1 MKIKSNI
8 YQKSRGGTQ
17 FFLTVLML
25 ICCLLP
31 GSAVAQSVA
40 DSHLT
45 LEGVTLKSS
54 TDKDIPW
61 VASDMEGYTLMSGN
75 KEVDNSSSAFSLEV
89 EAESTYQITF
99 GYKVESEKNTDTFTV
114 RVDGNTVFKE
124 SGEMEGKFSLALSA
138 GSHKVEFYYGKD
150 SNISKYED
158 RVYLTDIKL
167 STDVV
172 EMEENTPYAVCNT
185 ETNRMTFYYDK
196 VARPFGDNQMVFFIT
211 NSNSYDRTWE
221 DADCAEK
228 VVIAEFDESFAAFK
242 PLNLSKWFDGFRSLK
257 KIIGMQ
263 YLDTSEVQVMVEM
276 FARCEA
282 LEELDLSNFN
292 TDKVQ
297 SMMSMFYRMLSIKE
311 LDLSSFNTSNV
322 GNMRYL
328 FEYDKNLKTIYVTDA
343 FSTEK
348 AQDAHREMFDGCVN
362 LVGAIPYDA
371 NVTDK
376 THANY
381 TTGYFTKGC
390 THKDASGQPTLMESK
405 KHAAN
410 CCEPASTEYTCSLC
424 HRTKTVYEG
433 KYQPG
438 AHEVKLVEASEPTC
452 ETDGRLKHYVCEVCG
467 RLSFS
472 EDMKDAVTEAEVTVA
487 KLGHKLDTKGDC
499 ATCGAHIMQLH
510 GVTAELVN
518 ATDVDW
524 NVFNDADNG
533 CYGFEALKKG
543 DLGYYAIIFTSNKTY
558 QLKLKMS
565 GKGEVVLLAGLYP
578 ASVTAGKELVLNM
591 PAGKSKIIMRGSS
604 EDAETAL
611 RVYDIIA
618 TTEKVPAT
626 YGKVKASEVS
636 GTLELYGDVEL
647 DGVSENM
654 AEFPEEESES
664 PLKEYSHFRKVSFDK
679 SYAGVKQKSLDRL
692 FFGFNNLEEITGL
705 ENLNTSETETMSE
718 MFYECR
724 ELTTLDLSSFNTAK
738 VKNMD
743 AMFEACNNLQTI
755 YVGEGFTT
763 AAVETSERMFADAE
777 RLIGAIEYDA
787 EKDGAEYANYKTGY
801 FTLKCDHKDAAGASL
816 LTKLEDVAAD
826 CRTAAHSI
834 YKCSRCLRNVEDNFT
849 GGIDPTKHHF
859 KKFTERKEPGCV
871 AFGTVES
878 YKCDICGNV
887 YADDKGQTQLDMD
900 KGEIAIL
907 PPGHDFDET
916 YTCRKCHVQDTRYKA
931 LATNGVKVVII
942 DQDNPWKLVDE
953 NDATKGLQSS
963 NQGLSNSNSDLALLL
978 VSDKKFK
985 LDADL
990 KVESEYGNDVLSASL
1005 DGNEFARM
1013 SDIATN
1019 SLQRVLDPGAH
1030 FLILSYSKDVSTDV
1044 YSDMA
1049 CMTGFSATTEYDAG
1063 QLKPYAAMVYNEDD
1077 NTMTLKAMTA
1087 EDTAGE
1093 NETVYN
1099 IGLNQN
1105 SPVGS
1110 LPWTNVIQGV
1120 KSITIDKSFSQFRP
1134 KSTAGWFG
1142 FAVSATEINGLENLN
1157 TSEVEVF
1164 DYMFGFCAS
1173 LKSLDLSHFDT
1184 GKAKSMVAMFLGLYS
1199 MEELD
1204 LTSFD
1209 TESLKSAE
1217 GMFHQ
1222 SYGLERIYVS
1232 KKFNLASC
1240 DLSEGMFAYCPCLRG
1255 AKAYSDRNS
1264 NTADYANYFSGY
1276 LRTYYK
1282 VGDERF
1288 DLYGDSNKALTV
1300 DNLTLKEGKPFMTHD
1315 TFTAKKATLTRT
1327 LDGDDNYYHVG
1338 TVCLPYDICE
1348 DDNFS
1353 LYSVKEVVS
1362 IDGAAAKAAA
1372 AGEPSA
1378 TVVLEKVNGVLPAG
1392 TPAIFKG
1399 KGNSV
1404 VIASKDVMVA
1414 ENPVSDEQLEAD
1426 GCMMRG
1432 AFTEYVVEDGY
1443 VHRGNQFVSSAM
1455 AAGEDGITREAPL
1468 TAYLQRVPGITADV
1482 MNMRSTDGEITAV
1495 EAIKALTSGKTQY
1508 FDLNGVKLNT
1518 FRRGVNIL
1526 RTEDGK
1532 TIKVVVK

>member
-1 MKIKSNI
+1 MKRNI
-8 YQKSRGGTQ
+8 NQKNRGGTQ
-17 FFLTVLML
+17 FFLAVLML
-25 ICCLLP
+25 MCCLLP

-54 TDKDIPW
+54 EDIDRPW

-75 KEVDNSSSAFSLEV
+75 KEVNRSSSAFSLEV
-89 EAESTYQITF
+89 EAGSTYQITF
-99 GYKVESEKNTDTFTV
+99 GYKVGSEENFDMFKV
-114 RVDGNTVFKE
+114 KVDGNTMFNA

-138 GSHKVEFYYGKD
+138 GSHKVEFCYDKD
-150 SNISKYED
+150 SGDSDNGD

-172 EMEENTPYAVCNT
+172 EMEENTPYAVWNT
-185 ETNRMTFYYDK
+185 ETNKMTFYYDK

-211 NSNSYDRTWE
+211 KSNSYDRVWK
-221 DADCAEK
+221 DACAEK
-228 VVIAEFDESFAAFK
+228 IVIAEFDESFAAFK
-242 PLNLSKWFDGFRSLK
+242 ALDLSTWFSGFKSLK

-263 YLDTSEVQVMVEM
+263 YLDTSEAQLMVEM
-276 FARCEA
+276 FSECEA

-292 TDKVQ
+292 TDKVFN
-297 SMMSMFYRMLSIKE
+297 MLSMFYRMSSIKE

-322 GNMRYL
+322 EQMRYL
-328 FEYDKNLKTIYVTDA
+328 FKHDENLKTIYVTDA
-343 FSTEK
+343 FSTERVGNL
-348 AQDAHREMFDGCVN
+348 DDEMFYGCVN

-376 THANY
+376 RHANY

-390 THKDASGQPTLMESK
+390 THKDASGQPTLVESK

-433 KYQPG
+433 KYRPG
-438 AHEVKLVEASEPTC
+438 AHRVKMVEASEPTC
-452 ETDGRLKHYVCEVCG
+452 ETDGRLKHYVCEICG

-472 EDMKDAVTEAEVTVA
+472 EDMKDAVTEADVTVV
-487 KLGHKLDTKGDC
+487 KLGHKLDAKGDC
-499 ATCGAHIMQLH
+499 ATCGMHIMQLH
-510 GVTAELVN
+510 GVTAEIVN

-533 CYGFEALKKG
+533 CYGFETLKEG
-543 DLGYYAIIFTSNKTY
+543 DLGFYAITFTSDKTY
-558 QLKLKMS
+558 QLKMKMS
-565 GKGEVVLLAGLYP
+565 GKGEVTLLSGLSL
-578 ASVTAGKELVLNM
+578 AFVKAGKELVLNM
-591 PAGKSKIIMRGSS
+591 PAGKSRIIMRGSS

-626 YGKVKASEVS
+626 YGKIKASEAG

-647 DGVSENM
+647 DGISENM
-654 AEFPEEESES
+654 AAFPEEGSES
-664 PLKEYSHFRKVSFDK
+664 PLREYRYLSKVSFDK
-679 SYAGVKQKSLDRL
+679 SYAGVKQKSLSRL
-692 FFGFNNLEEITGL
+692 FLGFNNLEEITGL

-743 AMFEACNNLQTI
+743 AMFEACGNLETI
-755 YVGEGFTT
+755 FVGEGFTT
-763 AAVETSERMFADAE
+763 AAVETSERMFSGAE
-777 RLIGAIEYDA
+777 RLSGAIEYDA

-816 LTKLEDVAAD
+816 LTKVEDVAAD
-826 CRTAAHSI
+826 CQKAAHSI

-849 GGIDPTKHHF
+849 GDIDPTKHHF
-859 KKFTERKEPGCV
+859 RKFTERMEPGCV
-871 AFGTVES
+871 TFGTVES

-887 YADDKGQTQLDMD
+887 YADDKGQTKLDND

-907 PPGHDFDET
+907 PAGHDFDET

-931 LATNGVKVVII
+931 LAANGVKVVII
-942 DQDNPWKLVDE
+942 DQVNPWKLVDE

-963 NQGLSNSNSDLALLL
+963 NQGLNSSRSSLGLLL

-985 LDADL
+985 LDADIN
-990 KVESEYGNDVLSASL
+990 VESEDGSDVLLASL
-1005 DGNEFARM
+1005 DGNELARM
-1013 SDIATN
+1013 SGIATN
-1019 SLQRVLDPGAH
+1019 SLQRVLDPGTHLLVLA
-1030 FLILSYSKDVSTDV
+1030 YSKDASADV

-1049 CMTGFSATTEYDAG
+1049 SMTGFSATTEYDTG

-1077 NTMTLKAMTA
+1077 KTMTLKAMTA
-1087 EDTAGE
+1087 EDTVGE

-1099 IGLNQN
+1099 IMLDQN
-1105 SPVGS
+1105 YSIGN
-1110 LPWTNVIQGV
+1110 LPWGYVMQGV

-1134 KSTAGWFG
+1134 KSTAGWFA

-1164 DYMFGFCAS
+1164 DQMFGYCAS

-1184 GKAKSMVAMFLGLYS
+1184 GKAKSMIAMFLSLFS

-1209 TESLKSAE
+1209 TENLKSAE
-1217 GMFHQ
+1217 GMFYQ

-1240 DLSEGMFAYCPCLRG
+1240 ALSDDMFAYCPYLRG
-1255 AKAYSDRNS
+1255 AKAYNDRNS

-1300 DNLTLKEGKPFMTHD
+1300 DNLTLKEGKSFMTHD

-1327 LDGDDNYYHVG
+1327 LDGDNNRYHVG
-1338 TVCLPYDICE
+1338 TVCLPYDICGN
-1348 DDNFS
+1348 DNFS
-1353 LYSVKEVVS
+1353 LYSVKDVVS
-1362 IDGAAAKAAA
+1362 IDDATAKAAA

-1404 VIASKDVMVA
+1404 VIASENVMVA

-1443 VHRGNQFVSSAM
+1443 VHRGNQFVSSTM

-1468 TAYLQRVPGITADV
+1468 TACLLRVPGITADV

-1495 EAIKALTSGKTQY
+1495 EAIKALTSGKAQY
-1508 FDLNGVKLNT
+1508 FDLNGVKQST
-1518 FRRGVNIL
+1518 FRQGVNIL

-1532 TIKVVVK
+1532 TLKVVVK

>member
-1 MKIKSNI
+1 MKRNI
-8 YQKSRGGTQ
+8 YQKNRGGTQ

-25 ICCLLP
+25 MCCLLP
-31 GSAVAQSVA
+31 GSTVAQSVA

-54 TDKDIPW
+54 TDTDRPW

-75 KEVDNSSSAFSLEV
+75 KEVNRSSSAFSLEV
-89 EAESTYQITF
+89 EAGSMYQVTF
-99 GYKVESEKNTDTFTV
+99 GYKVGSEENFDMFTV
-114 RVDGNTVFKE
+114 KVDGYTMLNV

-138 GSHKVEFYYGKD
+138 GSHKVEFCYDKD
-150 SNISKYED
+150 SEYSDNGD

-172 EMEENTPYAVCNT
+172 EMEENTPYAVWNT
-185 ETNRMTFYYDK
+185 ETNKMTFYYDK
-196 VARPFGDNQMVFFIT
+196 VARPFGDNQIVFFVT
-211 NSNSYDRTWE
+211 KSNSYDRVWK
-221 DADCAEK
+221 DACAEK

-242 PLNLSKWFDGFRSLK
+242 ALDLSSWFSGFKSLK

-263 YLDTSEVQVMVEM
+263 NLDTSEAQLMVEM
-276 FARCEA
+276 FFECEA

-292 TDKVQ
+292 TDKVFN
-297 SMMSMFYRMLSIKE
+297 MLSMFSRMSSIKE

-322 GNMRYL
+322 EQMRYL
-328 FEYDKNLKTIYVTDA
+328 FKHDKNLKTIYVTDA

-348 AQDAHREMFDGCVN
+348 VGDADNEMFYGCVN

-376 THANY
+376 RHANY

-390 THKDASGQPTLMESK
+390 THKDASGQSTLVESK

-438 AHEVKLVEASEPTC
+438 AHRVKQVEASEPTC

-472 EDMKDAVTEAEVTVA
+472 EDMKDAVTEADVTVV
-487 KLGHKLDTKGDC
+487 KLGHKLNAKGDC
-499 ATCGAHIMQLH
+499 ATCGMHIMQLH
-510 GVTAELVN
+510 GVTAEIVN
-518 ATDVDW
+518 ATDVGW
-524 NVFNDADNG
+524 NVFNDADG
-533 CYGFEALKKG
+533 CYGFEALKEG
-543 DLGYYAIIFTSNKTY
+543 DLGFYAITFTSDKTY

-636 GTLELYGDVEL
+636 GTLELYGDVEI
-647 DGVSENM
+647 DGISENM
-654 AEFPEEESES
+654 DAFPEEGSES

-679 SYAGVKQKSLDRL
+679 SYAGVKQKSLNRL

-718 MFYECR
+718 MLYECI

-755 YVGEGFTT
+755 FVGEGFTT
-763 AAVETSERMFADAE
+763 AAVETSERMFAGAE
-777 RLIGAIEYDA
+777 RLSGAIEYDE

-801 FTLKCDHKDAAGASL
+801 FTLMCDHKDATGTSL
-816 LTKLEDVAAD
+816 LAKVEDVAAD
-826 CRTAAHSI
+826 CQKAAHSI

-859 KKFTERKEPGCV
+859 TKFSEREEPDCV
-871 AFGTVES
+871 TFGTVES

-887 YADDKGQTQLDMD
+887 YADDKGQTQLDVD

-907 PPGHDFDET
+907 PAGHDFDEP

-931 LATNGVKVVII
+931 LAANGVKVVII
-942 DQDNPWKLVDE
+942 NEDKPWQLVDE

-963 NQGLSNSNSDLALLL
+963 NQGESNSHSNLFLLL

-990 KVESEYGNDVLSASL
+990 KVESEDGSDVLSVSL
-1005 DGNEFARM
+1005 DGSDLDRM
-1013 SDIATN
+1013 SGIATN
-1019 SLQRVLDPGAH
+1019 SLQRVLDPGMH
-1030 FLILSYSKDVSTDV
+1030 LLMLSYSKDGSADV

-1049 CMTGFSATTEYDAG
+1049 SMTGFSATTEYDAG

-1077 NTMTLKAMTA
+1077 KTMTLKAMTA
-1087 EDTAGE
+1087 GDTVGE
-1093 NETVYN
+1093 NEKVYN
-1099 IGLNQN
+1099 IMLDQNYLIGNVPWLN
-1105 SPVGS
+1105 VM
-1110 LPWTNVIQGV
+1110 QGV

-1134 KSTAGWFG
+1134 KSTAGWFCY
-1142 FAVSATEINGLENLN
+1142 AVSATEINGLENLN

-1164 DYMFGFCAS
+1164 DHMFGYCAS

-1184 GKAKSMVAMFLGLYS
+1184 GKAKSMVAMFLSLFS

-1209 TESLKSAE
+1209 TENLKSAE
-1217 GMFHQ
+1217 GMFYQ
-1222 SYGLERIYVS
+1222 SFGLERIYVS
-1232 KKFNLASC
+1232 KKFNLAS
-1240 DLSEGMFAYCPCLRG
+1240 DALSRDMFVDCPYLRG
-1255 AKAYSDRNS
+1255 AKAYNDRNS
-1264 NTADYANYFSGY
+1264 NAADYANYFSGY

-1315 TFTAKKATLTRT
+1315 TFMAKKATLTRT
-1327 LDGDDNYYHVG
+1327 LDGDNNRYHVG
-1338 TVCLPYDICE
+1338 TVCLPYDICGN
-1348 DDNFS
+1348 DNFS

-1362 IDGAAAKAAA
+1362 IDDAAAKAAA

-1404 VIASKDVMVA
+1404 VIASKDVTVA

-1432 AFTEYVVEDGY
+1432 AFTEYEVEDGY

-1455 AAGEDGITREAPL
+1455 TADEDGITREAPL

-1482 MNMRSTDGEITAV
+1482 MNMRSTDGEITAI

-1518 FRRGVNIL
+1518 FKKGVNIL

>member
-1 MKIKSNI
+1 MKRNI
-8 YQKSRGGTQ
+8 NQKNRGGTQ
-17 FFLTVLML
+17 FFLAVLML
-25 ICCLLP
+25 MCCLLP
-31 GSAVAQSVA
+31 GSAIAQSVA

-54 TDKDIPW
+54 EDIDRPW

-75 KEVDNSSSAFSLEV
+75 KEVNRSSSAFSLKV
-89 EAESTYQITF
+89 EAGSTYQITF
-99 GYKVESEKNTDTFTV
+99 GYKVGSEENFDMFKV
-114 RVDGNTVFKE
+114 KVDGNTMFNA

-138 GSHKVEFYYGKD
+138 GSHKVEFCYDKD
-150 SNISKYED
+150 SGDSDNGD

-172 EMEENTPYAVCNT
+172 EMEENTPYAVWNT
-185 ETNRMTFYYDK
+185 ETNKMTFYYDK

-211 NSNSYDRTWE
+211 KSNSYDRVWK
-221 DADCAEK
+221 DACAEK
-228 VVIAEFDESFAAFK
+228 IVIAEFDESFAAFK
-242 PLNLSKWFDGFRSLK
+242 ALDLSTWFSGFKSLK

-263 YLDTSEVQVMVEM
+263 YLDTSEAQLMVEM
-276 FARCEA
+276 FFECEA

-292 TDKVQ
+292 TDKVFN
-297 SMMSMFYRMLSIKE
+297 MLSMFSRMSSIKE

-322 GNMRYL
+322 EQMRYL
-328 FEYDKNLKTIYVTDA
+328 FKHDKNLKTIYVTDA
-343 FSTEK
+343 FSTENVGN
-348 AQDAHREMFDGCVN
+348 ADNEMFYGCVN

-376 THANY
+376 RHANY

-390 THKDASGQPTLMESK
+390 THKDASGQSTLVESK

-410 CCEPASTEYTCSLC
+410 CSEPASTEYTCSLC

-438 AHEVKLVEASEPTC
+438 AHRVKLVEASEPTC

-472 EDMKDAVTEAEVTVA
+472 EDMKDAVTEADVTVV
-487 KLGHKLDTKGDC
+487 KLGHKLDAKGDC
-499 ATCGAHIMQLH
+499 ATCGMHIMQLH
-510 GVTAELVN
+510 GVTAEIVN

-533 CYGFEALKKG
+533 CYGFETLKEG
-543 DLGYYAIIFTSNKTY
+543 DLGFYAITFTSDKTY
-558 QLKLKMS
+558 QLKMKMS
-565 GKGEVVLLAGLYP
+565 GKGEVALLSGLSP
-578 ASVTAGKELVLNM
+578 AYVKAGKELVLNM
-591 PAGKSKIIMRGSS
+591 PAGKSRIIMRGSS

-626 YGKVKASEVS
+626 YGKIKASEAG

-647 DGVSENM
+647 DGISENM
-654 AEFPEEESES
+654 AAFPEEESES
-664 PLKEYSHFRKVSFDK
+664 PLREYRYLSKVSFDK
-679 SYAGVKQKSLDRL
+679 SYAGVKQKSLSRL
-692 FFGFNNLEEITGL
+692 FFDFNNLEEITGL

-718 MFYECR
+718 MFSGCG
-724 ELTTLDLSSFNTAK
+724 ELKTLDLSSFNTAK

-743 AMFEACNNLQTI
+743 AMFEACGNLETI
-755 YVGEGFTT
+755 FVGEGFTT
-763 AAVETSERMFADAE
+763 AAVETSERMFSGAE
-777 RLIGAIEYDA
+777 RLSGAIEYDA

-816 LTKLEDVAAD
+816 LTKVEDVAAD
-826 CRTAAHSI
+826 CQKAAHSI

-849 GGIDPTKHHF
+849 GDIDPTKHHF
-859 KKFTERKEPGCV
+859 TKFTERMEPGCV
-871 AFGTVES
+871 TIGTVES

-887 YADDKGQTQLDMD
+887 YADDKGQTKLDND

-931 LATNGVKVVII
+931 LAANGVKVVII
-942 DQDNPWKLVDE
+942 DQVNPWKLVDE
-953 NDATKGLQSS
+953 NDATKGLQTS
-963 NQGLSNSNSDLALLL
+963 NQGLNSSRSFLGLLL

-985 LDADL
+985 LDADIN
-990 KVESEYGNDVLSASL
+990 VESEDGSDVLLASL
-1005 DGNEFARM
+1005 DGYEFARM
-1013 SDIATN
+1013 SGIATN
-1019 SLQRVLDPGAH
+1019 PLQRVLDPGTH
-1030 FLILSYSKDVSTDV
+1030 FLTLVYSKDTSADV

-1049 CMTGFSATTEYDAG
+1049 SITGFSATTEYDAG
-1063 QLKPYAAMVYNEDD
+1063 QLKPFAAVVYNEDD
-1077 NTMTLKAMTA
+1077 KTMTLKAMTA
-1087 EDTAGE
+1087 EDTVGE

-1099 IGLNQN
+1099 IMLDQN
-1105 SPVGS
+1105 YSIGN
-1110 LPWTNVIQGV
+1110 LPWGYVMQGV

-1134 KSTAGWFG
+1134 KSTAGWFA

-1164 DYMFGFCAS
+1164 DYMFGYCAS

-1184 GKAKSMVAMFLGLYS
+1184 GKAKSMVAMFLSLYS

-1209 TESLKSAE
+1209 TENLKSAE
-1217 GMFHQ
+1217 GMFYQ
-1222 SYGLERIYVS
+1222 SFGLERIYVS
-1232 KKFNLASC
+1232 KKFNLAS
-1240 DLSEGMFAYCPCLRG
+1240 DALSRDMFVDCPYLRG
-1255 AKAYSDRNS
+1255 AKAYNDRNS

-1300 DNLTLKEGKPFMTHD
+1300 DNLTLKEGKSFMTHD

-1327 LDGDDNYYHVG
+1327 LDGDNNRYHVG
-1338 TVCLPYDICE
+1338 TVCLPYDICGN
-1348 DDNFS
+1348 DNFS
-1353 LYSVKEVVS
+1353 LYSVKDVVS
-1362 IDGAAAKAAA
+1362 IDGATAKAAT

-1404 VIASKDVMVA
+1404 VIASENVMVA

-1443 VHRGNQFVSSAM
+1443 VHRGNQFVSSTM

-1468 TAYLQRVPGITADV
+1468 TAYLQRMPGITADV
-1482 MNMRSTDGEITAV
+1482 MNMRSTDGEITAI
-1495 EAIKALTSGKTQY
+1495 EAIKALTSGKAQY
-1508 FDLNGVKLNT
+1508 FDLNGVKQST
-1518 FRRGVNIL
+1518 FRQGVNIL

-1532 TIKVVVK
+1532 TLKVVVK

>member
-1 MKIKSNI
+1 MKRNS

-17 FFLTVLML
+17 FFLAVLML

-54 TDKDIPW
+54 ADTDRPW

-75 KEVDNSSSAFSLEV
+75 KEMNRSSSAFSLEV
-89 EAESTYQITF
+89 EAGSTYQITF
-99 GYKVESEKNTDTFTV
+99 GYKVGSEENFDMFTV
-114 RVDGNTVFKE
+114 KVDGYTMFNV
-124 SGEMEGKFSLALSA
+124 SGEMEDKFSLALSA
-138 GSHKVEFYYGKD
+138 GSHKVEFCYDKD
-150 SNISKYED
+150 SGDSENED

-172 EMEENTPYAVCNT
+172 EMEENTPYAVWNT
-185 ETNRMTFYYDK
+185 DTKRMTFYYDK
-196 VARPFGDNQMVFFIT
+196 VARPFGDNQVVFFIT
-211 NSNSYDRTWE
+211 SSNSYDRVWK
-221 DADCAEK
+221 DACAEK

-242 PLNLSKWFDGFRSLK
+242 PLNLSSWFSGFKSLK
-257 KIIGMQ
+257 KIVGMQ
-263 YLDTSEVQVMVEM
+263 YLDTSEAQLMVEM
-276 FARCEA
+276 FSECEA

-292 TDKVQ
+292 TDKVFN
-297 SMMSMFYRMLSIKE
+297 MLSMFYRMSSIKE

-322 GNMRYL
+322 EQMRYL
-328 FEYDKNLKTIYVTDA
+328 FKHDKNLKTIYVTDA
-343 FSTEK
+343 FSTERVGNY
-348 AQDAHREMFDGCVN
+348 DDEMFYGCVN

-371 NVTDK
+371 DVTDK
-376 THANY
+376 RHANY

-390 THKDASGQPTLMESK
+390 THKDASGQPTLVESK

-438 AHEVKLVEASEPTC
+438 AHKVKMVEASEPTC
-452 ETDGRLKHYVCEVCG
+452 ETDGRLKHYVCELCG

-472 EDMKDAVTEAEVTVA
+472 EDMKDAVTEADVTVV
-487 KLGHKLDTKGDC
+487 KLGHKLDAKGDC
-499 ATCGAHIMQLH
+499 ATCGMHIMQLH
-510 GVTAELVN
+510 GVTAEIVN

-533 CYGFEALKKG
+533 CYGFEALKEG
-543 DLGYYAIIFTSNKTY
+543 DLGFYAITFTSDKTY
-558 QLKLKMS
+558 QLKMKMS
-565 GKGEVVLLAGLYP
+565 GKGDVTLLSGLTL
-578 ASVTAGKELVLNM
+578 AFVKAGKELVLNM
-591 PAGKSKIIMRGSS
+591 PAGKSRIIMMGSS

-626 YGKVKASEVS
+626 YGKIKASEAD

-654 AEFPEEESES
+654 AAFPEEGSES
-664 PLKEYSHFRKVSFDK
+664 PLNEYSYLRKVSFDK
-679 SYAGVKQKSLDRL
+679 SYAGVKQKSLSRL
-692 FFGFNNLEEITGL
+692 FLGFNNLEEITGL

-718 MFYECR
+718 MFCGCDD
-724 ELTTLDLSSFNTAK
+724 LATLDLSSFNTAK

-743 AMFEACNNLQTI
+743 AMFEACGNLQTI
-755 YVGEGFTT
+755 FVGEGFTT
-763 AAVETSERMFADAE
+763 AAVETSERMFSGAE
-777 RLIGAIEYDA
+777 RLSGAIEYDA

-816 LTKLEDVAAD
+816 LTKVEDVAAD
-826 CRTAAHSI
+826 CQKAAHSI

-849 GGIDPTKHHF
+849 GDIDPTKHHF
-859 KKFTERKEPGCV
+859 TKFTERMEPGCV
-871 AFGTVES
+871 TFGTVES

-887 YADDKGQTQLDMD
+887 YADDKGQTQLDDD

-907 PPGHDFDET
+907 PAGHDFDET

-931 LATNGVKVVII
+931 LAANGVKVVII
-942 DQDNPWKLVDE
+942 DQANPWKLVDE

-963 NQGLSNSNSDLALLL
+963 NQGLNSSRSSLGLLL

-985 LDADL
+985 LDADIN
-990 KVESEYGNDVLSASL
+990 VESEDGSDVLSASL
-1005 DGNEFARM
+1005 DGNELARM
-1013 SDIATN
+1013 SGMATN
-1019 SLQRVLDPGAH
+1019 SLQRVLDPGTH
-1030 FLILSYSKDVSTDV
+1030 FLVLAYSKDASADV

-1049 CMTGFSATTEYDAG
+1049 SMTGFSATTEYDAG

-1077 NTMTLKAMTA
+1077 KTMTLKAMTA
-1087 EDTAGE
+1087 EDTVGE
-1093 NETVYN
+1093 NEKVYN
-1099 IGLNQN
+1099 IMLDQN
-1105 SPVGS
+1105 YSIGDV
-1110 LPWTNVIQGV
+1110 PWLYVMQGV

-1134 KSTAGWFG
+1134 KSTAGWFCY
-1142 FAVSATEINGLENLN
+1142 AVSATEINGLENLN

-1164 DYMFGFCAS
+1164 DHMFGYCAS

-1184 GKAKSMVAMFLGLYS
+1184 GKAKSMVAMFLSLFS

-1209 TESLKSAE
+1209 TENLKSAE
-1217 GMFHQ
+1217 GMFYQ

-1240 DLSEGMFAYCPCLRG
+1240 ALSDDMFAYCPYLRG
-1255 AKAYSDRNS
+1255 AKAYNDRNS
-1264 NTADYANYFSGY
+1264 NAADYANYFSGY

-1300 DNLTLKEGKPFMTHD
+1300 DNLTLKEGKSFMTHD
-1315 TFTAKKATLTRT
+1315 TFMAKNATLTRT

-1362 IDGAAAKAAA
+1362 IDDAAAKAAA

-1404 VIASKDVMVA
+1404 VIASKDVTVA

-1432 AFTEYVVEDGY
+1432 AFTEYEVEDGY
-1443 VHRGNQFVSSAM
+1443 VHRGNQFISSAI
-1455 AAGEDGITREAPL
+1455 AADEDGITREAPL

-1482 MNMRSTDGEITAV
+1482 MNMRSTDGEITAI
-1495 EAIKALTSGKTQY
+1495 EAIKALTNGKTQY

>member
-1 MKIKSNI
+1 MKRNS
-8 YQKSRGGTQ
+8 YQKNRGGTQ
-17 FFLTVLML
+17 FFLAVLML
-25 ICCLLP
+25 MCCLLP

-54 TDKDIPW
+54 EDIDKPW

-75 KEVDNSSSAFSLEV
+75 KEVNRSSSAFSLEV
-89 EAESTYQITF
+89 EAGSMYQVTF
-99 GYKVESEKNTDTFTV
+99 GYKVGSEENFDMFTV
-114 RVDGNTVFKE
+114 KVDGNTMFNA

-138 GSHKVEFYYGKD
+138 GSHKVEFCYDKD
-150 SNISKYED
+150 SDYSENED

-172 EMEENTPYAVCNT
+172 EMEENTPYAVWNT
-185 ETNRMTFYYDK
+185 DTKKMTFYYDK

-211 NSNSYDRTWE
+211 KSNSYDRVWK
-221 DADCAEK
+221 DACAEK

-242 PLNLSKWFDGFRSLK
+242 ALDLSTWFSGFKSLK

-263 YLDTSEVQVMVEM
+263 NLDTSEAQLMVEM
-276 FARCEA
+276 FFECDA

-292 TDKVQ
+292 TDKVFN
-297 SMMSMFYRMLSIKE
+297 MLSMFSRMSSIKE

-322 GNMRYL
+322 EQMRYL
-328 FEYDKNLKTIYVTDA
+328 FKHDENLKTIYVTDA
-343 FSTEK
+343 FSTERVGNY
-348 AQDAHREMFDGCVN
+348 DDEMFYGCVN

-371 NVTDK
+371 NVTGK
-376 THANY
+376 KHANY

-390 THKDASGQPTLMESK
+390 THKDASGQPTLVESK

-433 KYQPG
+433 KYQPD
-438 AHEVKLVEASEPTC
+438 AHRVKMVEASEPTC
-452 ETDGRLKHYVCEVCG
+452 ETDGRLKHYVCELCG

-472 EDMKDAVTEAEVTVA
+472 EDMKDAVTEADVTVV
-487 KLGHKLDTKGDC
+487 KLGHKLDAKGDC
-499 ATCGAHIMQLH
+499 TTCGMHIMQLH
-510 GVTAELVN
+510 GVTAEIVN

-533 CYGFEALKKG
+533 CYGFEVLKEG
-543 DLGYYAIIFTSNKTY
+543 DLGLYAITFTSDKTY
-558 QLKLKMS
+558 QLKMKMS
-565 GKGEVVLLAGLYP
+565 GKGEVALLSGLSP
-578 ASVTAGKELVLNM
+578 AFVKAGKELVLNM
-591 PAGKSKIIMRGSS
+591 PAGKSKIIMGGSS

-626 YGKVKASEVS
+626 YGKIKASEAD

-647 DGVSENM
+647 DGISENM
-654 AEFPEEESES
+654 AAFPEEGSES
-664 PLKEYSHFRKVSFDK
+664 PLNEYSYLRKVSFDK
-679 SYAGVKQKSLDRL
+679 SYAGVKQKSLSRL
-692 FFGFNNLEEITGL
+692 FLGFNNLEEITGL

-718 MFYECR
+718 MFCGCDD
-724 ELTTLDLSSFNTAK
+724 LATLDLSSFNTAK

-743 AMFEACNNLQTI
+743 AMFEACNFLQTI
-755 YVGEGFTT
+755 FVGEGFTT
-763 AAVETSERMFADAE
+763 AAVETSERMFSGAE
-777 RLIGAIEYDA
+777 RLSGAIEYDA

-816 LTKLEDVAAD
+816 LTKVEDVAAD
-826 CRTAAHSI
+826 CQKAAHSI

-849 GGIDPTKHHF
+849 GDIDPTKHHF
-859 KKFTERKEPGCV
+859 TKFTERMEPGCV
-871 AFGTVES
+871 TFGAVES

-887 YADDKGQTQLDMD
+887 YADDKGQTKLDYD

-931 LATNGVKVVII
+931 LAANGVKVVII
-942 DQDNPWKLVDE
+942 DQVNPWKLVDE

-963 NQGLSNSNSDLALLL
+963 NQGLYSSQSSLALLL

-985 LDADL
+985 LDADIN
-990 KVESEYGNDVLSASL
+990 VESEDGSDVLSASL

-1013 SDIATN
+1013 SGMATN

-1030 FLILSYSKDVSTDV
+1030 LLVLAYSKDASADV

-1077 NTMTLKAMTA
+1077 KTMTLKAMTD
-1087 EDTAGE
+1087 EDTVGE
-1093 NETVYN
+1093 NEKVYN
-1099 IGLNQN
+1099 IMLDQN
-1105 SPVGS
+1105 YFIGDV
-1110 LPWTNVIQGV
+1110 PWLYVMQGV

-1134 KSTAGWFG
+1134 KSTAGWFCY
-1142 FAVSATEINGLENLN
+1142 AVSATEINGLENLN

-1164 DYMFGFCAS
+1164 DQMFGYCAS

-1184 GKAKSMVAMFLGLYS
+1184 GKAKSMVAMFLSLFS

-1209 TESLKSAE
+1209 TENLKSAE
-1217 GMFHQ
+1217 GMFYQ

-1240 DLSEGMFAYCPCLRG
+1240 ALSDDMFAYCPYLRG
-1255 AKAYSDRNS
+1255 AKAYNDRNS

-1300 DNLTLKEGKPFMTHD
+1300 DNLTLKEGKSFMTHD

-1327 LDGDDNYYHVG
+1327 LDGDNNRYHVG
-1338 TVCLPYDICE
+1338 TVCLPYDICGN
-1348 DDNFS
+1348 DNFS
-1353 LYSVKEVVS
+1353 LYSVKDVVS
-1362 IDGAAAKAAA
+1362 IDDATAKAAA

-1404 VIASKDVMVA
+1404 VIASGNVMVA

-1443 VHRGNQFVSSAM
+1443 VHRGNQFVSSTM

-1482 MNMRSTDGEITAV
+1482 INMRSTDGEITAV
-1495 EAIKALTSGKTQY
+1495 EAIKALTSGKAQY
-1508 FDLNGVKLNT
+1508 FDLNGVKQST
-1518 FRRGVNIL
+1518 FRQGVNIL

-1532 TIKVVVK
+1532 TLKVVVK

>member
-1 MKIKSNI
+1 MKRNI
-8 YQKSRGGTQ
+8 NQKNRGGTQ
-17 FFLTVLML
+17 FFLAVLML
-25 ICCLLP
+25 MCCLLP
-31 GSAVAQSVA
+31 GSAIAQSVVG
-40 DSHLT
+40 SHLT

-54 TDKDIPW
+54 TDTDRPW

-75 KEVDNSSSAFSLEV
+75 KEVNRSSSAFSLEV
-89 EAESTYQITF
+89 EAKSTYQITF
-99 GYKVESEKNTDTFTV
+99 GYKVGSEENFDMFTV
-114 RVDGNTVFKE
+114 KVDGYTMFNV
-124 SGEMEGKFSLALSA
+124 SGEMEDKFSLALSA
-138 GSHKVEFYYGKD
+138 GSHKVEFCYDKD
-150 SNISKYED
+150 SEYSDNGD

-172 EMEENTPYAVCNT
+172 EMEENTPYAVWNT
-185 ETNRMTFYYDK
+185 DTKKMTFYYDK

-211 NSNSYDRTWE
+211 KSNSYDRVWK
-221 DADCAEK
+221 DACAEK

-242 PLNLSKWFDGFRSLK
+242 PLNLSSWFSGFKSLK
-257 KIIGMQ
+257 KIVGMQ
-263 YLDTSEVQVMVEM
+263 YLDTSEAQLMVEM
-276 FARCEA
+276 FSECEA

-292 TDKVQ
+292 TDKVFN
-297 SMMSMFYRMLSIKE
+297 MLSMFYRMSSIKE

-322 GNMRYL
+322 EQMRYL
-328 FEYDKNLKTIYVTDA
+328 FKHDKNLKTIYVTDA
-343 FSTEK
+343 FSTERVGNY
-348 AQDAHREMFDGCVN
+348 DDEMFYGCVN

-371 NVTDK
+371 DVTDK
-376 THANY
+376 RHANY

-390 THKDASGQPTLMESK
+390 THKDASGQPTLVESK

-438 AHEVKLVEASEPTC
+438 AHKVKMVEASEPTC
-452 ETDGRLKHYVCEVCG
+452 ETDGRLKHYVCELCG

-472 EDMKDAVTEAEVTVA
+472 EDMKDAVTEADVTVV
-487 KLGHKLDTKGDC
+487 KLGHKLDAKGDC
-499 ATCGAHIMQLH
+499 ATCGMHIMQLH
-510 GVTAELVN
+510 GVTAEIVN

-533 CYGFEALKKG
+533 CYGFEALKEG
-543 DLGYYAIIFTSNKTY
+543 DLGFYAITFTSDKTY
-558 QLKLKMS
+558 QLKMKMS
-565 GKGEVVLLAGLYP
+565 GKGDVTLLSGLTL
-578 ASVTAGKELVLNM
+578 AFVKAGKELVLNM
-591 PAGKSKIIMRGSS
+591 PAGKSRIIMMGSS

-626 YGKVKASEVS
+626 YGKIKASEAD

-654 AEFPEEESES
+654 AAFPEEGSES
-664 PLKEYSHFRKVSFDK
+664 PLNEYSFLRKVSFDK
-679 SYAGVKQKSLDRL
+679 SYAGVKQKSLSRL
-692 FFGFNNLEEITGL
+692 FLGFNNLEEITGL

-718 MFYECR
+718 MFCGCDD
-724 ELTTLDLSSFNTAK
+724 LATLDLSSFNTAK

-743 AMFEACNNLQTI
+743 AMFEACGNLQTI
-755 YVGEGFTT
+755 FVGEGFTT
-763 AAVETSERMFADAE
+763 AAVETSERMFSGAE
-777 RLIGAIEYDA
+777 RLSGAIEYDA

-816 LTKLEDVAAD
+816 LTKVEDVAAD
-826 CRTAAHSI
+826 CQKAAHSI

-849 GGIDPTKHHF
+849 GDIDPTKHHF
-859 KKFTERKEPGCV
+859 TKFTERMEPGCV
-871 AFGTVES
+871 TFGTVES

-887 YADDKGQTQLDMD
+887 YADDKGQTQLDDD

-907 PPGHDFDET
+907 PAGHDFDET

-931 LATNGVKVVII
+931 LAANGVKVVII
-942 DQDNPWKLVDE
+942 DQANPWKLVDE
-953 NDATKGLQSS
+953 NDATKGLQTS
-963 NQGLSNSNSDLALLL
+963 NQGESNSQSDLFLLL

-985 LDADL
+985 LDADIN
-990 KVESEYGNDVLSASL
+990 VESEDGSDVLSASL
-1005 DGNEFARM
+1005 DGNELARM
-1013 SDIATN
+1013 SGMATN
-1019 SLQRVLDPGAH
+1019 SLQRVLDPGTH
-1030 FLILSYSKDVSTDV
+1030 FLVLAYSKDASADV

-1063 QLKPYAAMVYNEDD
+1063 QLKPYASMVYNEDD
-1077 NTMTLKAMTA
+1077 KTMTLKAMTA
-1087 EDTAGE
+1087 EDTVGE
-1093 NETVYN
+1093 NEKVYN
-1099 IGLNQN
+1099 IMLDQN
-1105 SPVGS
+1105 YSIGDV
-1110 LPWTNVIQGV
+1110 PWLYVMQGV

-1134 KSTAGWFG
+1134 KSTAGWFCY
-1142 FAVSATEINGLENLN
+1142 AVSATEINGLENLN

-1164 DYMFGFCAS
+1164 DHMFGYCAS

-1184 GKAKSMVAMFLGLYS
+1184 GKAKSMVAMFLSLYS

-1217 GMFHQ
+1217 GMFYQ

-1240 DLSEGMFAYCPCLRG
+1240 ALSDDMFAYCPYLRG
-1255 AKAYSDRNS
+1255 AKAYNDRNS

-1282 VGDERF
+1282 VGDQRF

-1300 DNLTLKEGKPFMTHD
+1300 DNLTLKEGKSFMTHD
-1315 TFTAKKATLTRT
+1315 TFMAKNATLTRT

-1362 IDGAAAKAAA
+1362 IDDAAAKAAA

-1432 AFTEYVVEDGY
+1432 AFTEYEVEDGY
-1443 VHRGNQFVSSAM
+1443 VHRGNQFISSAM
-1455 AAGEDGITREAPL
+1455 AAGEDGITSEAPL

-1482 MNMRSTDGEITAV
+1482 MNMRSTDGEITAI
-1495 EAIKALTSGKTQY
+1495 EAIKALTNGKTQY

>member
-1 MKIKSNI
+1 MKSNI
-8 YQKSRGGTQ
+8 YQKNRGGTQ
-17 FFLTVLML
+17 FFLAVLML
-25 ICCLLP
+25 MCCLLP

-54 TDKDIPW
+54 TDIDRPW

-75 KEVDNSSSAFSLEV
+75 KEVNRSFSAFSLEV
-89 EAESTYQITF
+89 EAGSTYQITF
-99 GYKVESEKNTDTFTV
+99 GYKVGSEENFDMFTV
-114 RVDGNTVFKE
+114 KVDGNTMFNV

-138 GSHKVEFYYGKD
+138 GSHKVEFCYDKD
-150 SNISKYED
+150 SEYSDNGD

-172 EMEENTPYAVCNT
+172 EMEENTPYAVWNT
-185 ETNRMTFYYDK
+185 DTNKMTFYYDK
-196 VARPFGDNQMVFFIT
+196 VARPFGDNQIVFFVT
-211 NSNSYDRTWE
+211 KSNSYDRVWK
-221 DADCAEK
+221 DACAEK

-242 PLNLSKWFDGFRSLK
+242 ALDLSSWFSGFKSLK

-263 YLDTSEVQVMVEM
+263 NLDTSEAQLMVEM
-276 FARCEA
+276 FFECEA

-292 TDKVQ
+292 TDKVFN
-297 SMMSMFYRMLSIKE
+297 MLSMFSRMSSIKE

-322 GNMRYL
+322 EQMRYL
-328 FEYDKNLKTIYVTDA
+328 FKHDKNLKTIYVTDA

-348 AQDAHREMFDGCVN
+348 VGDADNEMFYGCVN

-376 THANY
+376 RHANY

-390 THKDASGQPTLMESK
+390 THKDASGQSTLVESK

-438 AHEVKLVEASEPTC
+438 AHRVKMVEASEPTC

-472 EDMKDAVTEAEVTVA
+472 EDMKDAVTEADVTVV
-487 KLGHKLDTKGDC
+487 KLGHKLNAKGDC
-499 ATCGAHIMQLH
+499 ATCGMHIMQLH
-510 GVTAELVN
+510 GVTAEIVN
-518 ATDVDW
+518 ATDVGW
-524 NVFNDADNG
+524 NVFNDADG
-533 CYGFEALKKG
+533 CYGFEALKEG
-543 DLGYYAIIFTSNKTY
+543 DLGFYAITFTSDKTY
-558 QLKLKMS
+558 QLKMKMS
-565 GKGEVVLLAGLYP
+565 GKGNVALLSGLYP

-591 PAGKSKIIMRGSS
+591 PAGKSRIIMRGSS

-626 YGKVKASEVS
+626 YGKIKTSEVG

-647 DGVSENM
+647 DGISENM
-654 AEFPEEESES
+654 AAFPEEGYES
-664 PLKEYSHFRKVSFDK
+664 PLNEYSYLRKVSFDK
-679 SYAGVKQKSLDRL
+679 SYAGVKQKSLSRL
-692 FFGFNNLEEITGL
+692 FLGFNNLEEITGL

-718 MFYECR
+718 MFSGCD
-724 ELTTLDLSSFNTAK
+724 ELATLDLSSFNTTK

-743 AMFEACNNLQTI
+743 AMFEACNYLQTI
-755 YVGEGFTT
+755 FVGEGFTT
-763 AAVETSERMFADAE
+763 AAVETSERMFSGAE
-777 RLIGAIEYDA
+777 RLSGAIEYDA
-787 EKDGAEYANYKTGY
+787 EKDGVEYANYKTGY

-826 CRTAAHSI
+826 CQKAAHSI

-859 KKFTERKEPGCV
+859 TKFTERKEPGCV

-887 YADDKGQTQLDMD
+887 YADDQGQTKLDDD

-907 PPGHDFDET
+907 PAGHDFDET

-931 LATNGVKVVII
+931 LAANGVKVVII
-942 DQDNPWKLVDE
+942 DQVNPWKLVDE

-963 NQGLSNSNSDLALLL
+963 NQGRKNSQSYLDLLL

-990 KVESEYGNDVLSASL
+990 KVESEDGSDVLSVSL
-1005 DGNEFARM
+1005 DGSDLDRM
-1013 SDIATN
+1013 SGIATN

-1030 FLILSYSKDVSTDV
+1030 FLMLSYSKDISTDV

-1134 KSTAGWFG
+1134 KSTAGWFCY
-1142 FAVSATEINGLENLN
+1142 AVSATEINGLENLN

-1164 DYMFGFCAS
+1164 DHMFGFCAS

-1184 GKAKSMVAMFLGLYS
+1184 SKAKSMMAMFLSLYS

-1240 DLSEGMFAYCPCLRG
+1240 DLSEYMFAYCPFLRG

-1348 DDNFS
+1348 NDNFS

-1432 AFTEYVVEDGY
+1432 AFTEYEVEDGY

-1455 AAGEDGITREAPL
+1455 AADEDGITKEAPL

-1482 MNMRSTDGEITAV
+1482 MNMRSTDGEITAI

>member
-1 MKIKSNI
+1 MKRNS
-8 YQKSRGGTQ
+8 YQKNRGGTQ
-17 FFLTVLML
+17 FFLAVLML
-25 ICCLLP
+25 MCCLLP

-54 TDKDIPW
+54 EDIDKPW

-75 KEVDNSSSAFSLEV
+75 KEVNRSSSAFSLEV
-89 EAESTYQITF
+89 EAGSMYQVTF
-99 GYKVESEKNTDTFTV
+99 GYKVGSEENFDMFTV
-114 RVDGNTVFKE
+114 KVDGNTMFNA

-138 GSHKVEFYYGKD
+138 GSHKVEFCYDKD
-150 SNISKYED
+150 SGDSDNGD

-172 EMEENTPYAVCNT
+172 EMEENTPYAVWNT
-185 ETNRMTFYYDK
+185 DTKKMTFYYDK

-211 NSNSYDRTWE
+211 KSNSYDRVWKY
-221 DADCAEK
+221 ACAEK

-242 PLNLSKWFDGFRSLK
+242 ALDLSTWFSGFKSLK

-263 YLDTSEVQVMVEM
+263 NLDTSEAQLMVEM
-276 FARCEA
+276 FFECDA

-292 TDKVQ
+292 TDKVFN
-297 SMMSMFYRMLSIKE
+297 MLSMFSRMSSIKE

-322 GNMRYL
+322 EQMRYL
-328 FEYDKNLKTIYVTDA
+328 FKHDENLKTIYVTDA
-343 FSTEK
+343 FSTERVGNS
-348 AQDAHREMFDGCVN
+348 DNEMFYGCVN

-376 THANY
+376 RHANY

-390 THKDASGQPTLMESK
+390 THKDASGQPTLVESK

-433 KYQPG
+433 KYQPD
-438 AHEVKLVEASEPTC
+438 AHRVKMVEASEPTC
-452 ETDGRLKHYVCEVCG
+452 ETDGRLKHYVCELCG

-472 EDMKDAVTEAEVTVA
+472 EDMKDAVTEADVTVV
-487 KLGHKLDTKGDC
+487 KLGHKLDAKGDC
-499 ATCGAHIMQLH
+499 TTCGMHIMQLH
-510 GVTAELVN
+510 GVTAEIVN

-533 CYGFEALKKG
+533 CYGFEVLKEG
-543 DLGYYAIIFTSNKTY
+543 DLGSYAITFTSDKTY
-558 QLKLKMS
+558 QLKMKMS
-565 GKGEVVLLAGLYP
+565 GKGEVALLSGLSP
-578 ASVTAGKELVLNM
+578 AFVKAGKELVLNM
-591 PAGKSKIIMRGSS
+591 PAGKSKIIMGGSS

-626 YGKVKASEVS
+626 YGKIKASEAD

-647 DGVSENM
+647 DGISENM
-654 AEFPEEESES
+654 AAFPEEGSES
-664 PLKEYSHFRKVSFDK
+664 PLNEYSYLRKVSFDK
-679 SYAGVKQKSLDRL
+679 SYAGVKQKSLSRL
-692 FFGFNNLEEITGL
+692 FLGFNNLEEITGL

-718 MFYECR
+718 MFCGCDD
-724 ELTTLDLSSFNTAK
+724 LATLDLSSFNTAK

-743 AMFEACNNLQTI
+743 AMFEACNYLQTI
-755 YVGEGFTT
+755 FVGEGFTT
-763 AAVETSERMFADAE
+763 AAVETSERMFSGAE
-777 RLIGAIEYDA
+777 RLSGAIEYDA

-826 CRTAAHSI
+826 CQKAAHSI

-849 GGIDPTKHHF
+849 GDIDPTKHHF
-859 KKFTERKEPGCV
+859 TKFTERMEPGCV
-871 AFGTVES
+871 TFGTVES

-887 YADDKGQTQLDMD
+887 YADDKGQTKLDYD

-907 PPGHDFDET
+907 PAGHDFDET

-931 LATNGVKVVII
+931 LAANGVKVVII
-942 DQDNPWKLVDE
+942 DQVNPWKLVDE

-963 NQGLSNSNSDLALLL
+963 NQGLYSSQSSLALLL

-985 LDADL
+985 LDADIN
-990 KVESEYGNDVLSASL
+990 VESEDGSDVLSASL

-1013 SDIATN
+1013 SGMATN

-1030 FLILSYSKDVSTDV
+1030 LLVLAYSKDASADA

-1049 CMTGFSATTEYDAG
+1049 SMTGFSATTEYDAG

-1077 NTMTLKAMTA
+1077 KTMTLKAMTA
-1087 EDTAGE
+1087 EDTVGE
-1093 NETVYN
+1093 NEKVYN
-1099 IGLNQN
+1099 IMLDQN
-1105 SPVGS
+1105 YLIGDV
-1110 LPWTNVIQGV
+1110 PWLYVMQGV
-1120 KSITIDKSFSQFRP
+1120 KSITVDKSFSQFRP
-1134 KSTAGWFG
+1134 KSTAGWFCY
-1142 FAVSATEINGLENLN
+1142 AVSATEINGLENLN

-1164 DYMFGFCAS
+1164 DQMFGYCVS

-1184 GKAKSMVAMFLGLYS
+1184 GKAKSMVAMFLSLFS

-1209 TESLKSAE
+1209 TENLKSAE
-1217 GMFHQ
+1217 GMFYQ

-1240 DLSEGMFAYCPCLRG
+1240 ALSDDMFAYCPYLRG
-1255 AKAYSDRNS
+1255 AKAYNDRNS

-1300 DNLTLKEGKPFMTHD
+1300 DNLTLKEGKSFMTHD

-1327 LDGDDNYYHVG
+1327 LDGDNNRYHVG
-1338 TVCLPYDICE
+1338 TVCLPYDICGN
-1348 DDNFS
+1348 DNFS
-1353 LYSVKEVVS
+1353 LYSVKDVVS
-1362 IDGAAAKAAA
+1362 IDDATAKAAA

-1404 VIASKDVMVA
+1404 IIASGNVMVA

-1443 VHRGNQFVSSAM
+1443 VHRGNQFVSSTM

-1482 MNMRSTDGEITAV
+1482 INMRSTDGEITAV
-1495 EAIKALTSGKTQY
+1495 EAIKALTSGKAQY
-1508 FDLNGVKLNT
+1508 FDLNGVKQST
-1518 FRRGVNIL
+1518 FRQGVNIL

-1532 TIKVVVK
+1532 TLKVVVK

>member
-1 MKIKSNI
+1 MKRNI
-8 YQKSRGGTQ
+8 YQKNRGGTQ

-25 ICCLLP
+25 MCCLLP
-31 GSAVAQSVA
+31 GSTVAQSVV

-54 TDKDIPW
+54 TDTDRPW

-75 KEVDNSSSAFSLEV
+75 KEVNRSSSAFSLEV
-89 EAESTYQITF
+89 EAGSMYQVTF
-99 GYKVESEKNTDTFTV
+99 GYKVGSEENFDMFTV
-114 RVDGNTVFKE
+114 KVDGYTMLNV

-138 GSHKVEFYYGKD
+138 GSHKVEFCYDKD
-150 SNISKYED
+150 SEYSDNGD

-172 EMEENTPYAVCNT
+172 EMEENTPYAVWNT
-185 ETNRMTFYYDK
+185 ETNKMTFYYDK
-196 VARPFGDNQMVFFIT
+196 VARPFGDNQIVFFVT
-211 NSNSYDRTWE
+211 KSNSYDRVWK
-221 DADCAEK
+221 DACAEK

-242 PLNLSKWFDGFRSLK
+242 ALDLSSWFSGFKSLK

-263 YLDTSEVQVMVEM
+263 NLDTSEAQLMVEM
-276 FARCEA
+276 FFECEA

-292 TDKVQ
+292 TDKVFN
-297 SMMSMFYRMLSIKE
+297 MLSMFSRMSSIKE

-322 GNMRYL
+322 EQMRYL
-328 FEYDKNLKTIYVTDA
+328 FKHDKNLKTIYVTDA

-348 AQDAHREMFDGCVN
+348 VGDADNEMFYGCVN

-376 THANY
+376 RHANY

-390 THKDASGQPTLMESK
+390 THKDASGQSTLVESK

-438 AHEVKLVEASEPTC
+438 AHRVKQVEASEPTC

-472 EDMKDAVTEAEVTVA
+472 EDMKDAVTEADVTVV
-487 KLGHKLDTKGDC
+487 KLGHKLNAKGDC
-499 ATCGAHIMQLH
+499 ATCGMHIMQLH
-510 GVTAELVN
+510 GVTAEIVN
-518 ATDVDW
+518 ATDVGW
-524 NVFNDADNG
+524 NVFNDADG
-533 CYGFEALKKG
+533 CYGFEALKEG
-543 DLGYYAIIFTSNKTY
+543 DLGFYAITFTSDKTY

-636 GTLELYGDVEL
+636 GTLELYGDVEI
-647 DGVSENM
+647 DGISENM
-654 AEFPEEESES
+654 DAFPEEGSES

-679 SYAGVKQKSLDRL
+679 SYAGVKQKSLNRL

-718 MFYECR
+718 MLYECI

-755 YVGEGFTT
+755 FVGEGFTT
-763 AAVETSERMFADAE
+763 AAVETSERMFAGAE
-777 RLIGAIEYDA
+777 RLSGAIEYDE

-801 FTLKCDHKDAAGASL
+801 FTLMCDHKDATGTSL
-816 LTKLEDVAAD
+816 LAKVEDVAAD
-826 CRTAAHSI
+826 CQKAAHSI

-859 KKFTERKEPGCV
+859 TKFSEREEPDCV
-871 AFGTVES
+871 TFGTVES

-887 YADDKGQTQLDMD
+887 YADDKGQTQLDVD

-907 PPGHDFDET
+907 PAGHDFDET

-931 LATNGVKVVII
+931 LAANGVKVVII
-942 DQDNPWKLVDE
+942 NEDKPWQLVDE

-963 NQGLSNSNSDLALLL
+963 NQGESNSHSNLFLLL

-990 KVESEYGNDVLSASL
+990 KVESEDGSDVLSVSL
-1005 DGNEFARM
+1005 DGSDLDRM
-1013 SDIATN
+1013 SGIATN
-1019 SLQRVLDPGAH
+1019 SLQRVLDPGMH
-1030 FLILSYSKDVSTDV
+1030 LLMLSYSKDGSADV

-1049 CMTGFSATTEYDAG
+1049 SMTGFSATTEYDAG

-1077 NTMTLKAMTA
+1077 KTMTLKAMTA
-1087 EDTAGE
+1087 GDTVGE
-1093 NETVYN
+1093 NEKVYN
-1099 IGLNQN
+1099 IMLDQNYLIGNVPWLN
-1105 SPVGS
+1105 VM
-1110 LPWTNVIQGV
+1110 QGV

-1134 KSTAGWFG
+1134 KSTAGWFCY
-1142 FAVSATEINGLENLN
+1142 AVSATEINGLENLN

-1164 DYMFGFCAS
+1164 DHMFGYCAS

-1184 GKAKSMVAMFLGLYS
+1184 GKAKSMVAMFLSLFS

-1209 TESLKSAE
+1209 TENLKSAE
-1217 GMFHQ
+1217 GMFYQ
-1222 SYGLERIYVS
+1222 SFGLERIYVS

-1240 DLSEGMFAYCPCLRG
+1240 ALSEDMFANCPYLRG
-1255 AKAYSDRNS
+1255 AKAYNDRNS
-1264 NTADYANYFSGY
+1264 NAADYANYFSGY

-1315 TFTAKKATLTRT
+1315 TFMAKKATLTRT
-1327 LDGDDNYYHVG
+1327 LDGDNNRYHVG
-1338 TVCLPYDICE
+1338 TVCLPYDICGN
-1348 DDNFS
+1348 DNFS

-1362 IDGAAAKAAA
+1362 IDDAAAKAAA

-1404 VIASKDVMVA
+1404 VIASKDVTVA

-1432 AFTEYVVEDGY
+1432 AFTEYEVEDGY

-1455 AAGEDGITREAPL
+1455 TADEDGITREAPL

-1482 MNMRSTDGEITAV
+1482 MNMRSTDGEITAI

-1518 FRRGVNIL
+1518 FKKGVNIL

>member
-1 MKIKSNI
+1 MKSNI
-8 YQKSRGGTQ
+8 YQKNRGGTQ
-17 FFLTVLML
+17 FFLAVLML
-25 ICCLLP
+25 MCCLLP
-31 GSAVAQSVA
+31 GSAIAQSVVG
-40 DSHLT
+40 SHLT

-54 TDKDIPW
+54 ADTDRPW

-75 KEVDNSSSAFSLEV
+75 KEVNRSSSAFSLEV
-89 EAESTYQITF
+89 EAGSMYQVTF
-99 GYKVESEKNTDTFTV
+99 GYKVGSEENFDMFTV
-114 RVDGNTVFKE
+114 KVDGYTMFNV

-138 GSHKVEFYYGKD
+138 GSHKVEFCYDKD
-150 SNISKYED
+150 SEYSENED

-172 EMEENTPYAVCNT
+172 EMEENTPYAVWNT
-185 ETNRMTFYYDK
+185 DTKKMTFYYDK

-211 NSNSYDRTWE
+211 KSNSYDRVWKY
-221 DADCAEK
+221 ACAEK

-242 PLNLSKWFDGFRSLK
+242 ALDLSTWFSGFKSLK

-263 YLDTSEVQVMVEM
+263 NLDTSEAQLMVEM
-276 FARCEA
+276 FSECEA

-292 TDKVQ
+292 TDKVFN
-297 SMMSMFYRMLSIKE
+297 MLSMFYRMSSIKE

-322 GNMRYL
+322 EQMRYL
-328 FEYDKNLKTIYVTDA
+328 FKHDKNLKTIYVTDA
-343 FSTEK
+343 FSTERVGNY
-348 AQDAHREMFDGCVN
+348 DDEMFYGCVN

-371 NVTDK
+371 DVTGK

-390 THKDASGQPTLMESK
+390 THKDASGQPTLVESK

-438 AHEVKLVEASEPTC
+438 AHRVKMVEASEPTC
-452 ETDGRLKHYVCEVCG
+452 ETDGRLKHYVCELCG

-472 EDMKDAVTEAEVTVA
+472 EDMKDAVTEADVTVV
-487 KLGHKLDTKGDC
+487 KLGHKLDAKGDC
-499 ATCGAHIMQLH
+499 TTCGMHIMQLH
-510 GVTAELVN
+510 GVTAEIVN

-533 CYGFEALKKG
+533 CYGFEALKEG
-543 DLGYYAIIFTSNKTY
+543 DLGFYAITFTSDKTY
-558 QLKLKMS
+558 QLKMKMS
-565 GKGEVVLLAGLYP
+565 GKGEVALLSGLYP
-578 ASVTAGKELVLNM
+578 AFVKAGKELVLNM

-604 EDAETAL
+604 DDAQTAL

-626 YGKVKASEVS
+626 YGKIKASEAG

-647 DGVSENM
+647 DGISENM
-654 AEFPEEESES
+654 AAFPEEGSES
-664 PLKEYSHFRKVSFDK
+664 PLNEYSYLRKVSFDK
-679 SYAGVKQKSLDRL
+679 SYAGVKQKSLSRL
-692 FFGFNNLEEITGL
+692 FFDFNNLEEITGL

-718 MFYECR
+718 MFCGCDD
-724 ELTTLDLSSFNTAK
+724 LATLDLSSFNTAK

-743 AMFEACNNLQTI
+743 AMFEACNYLQTI
-755 YVGEGFTT
+755 FVGEGFTT
-763 AAVETSERMFADAE
+763 AAVETSERMFSGAE
-777 RLIGAIEYDA
+777 RLSGAIEYDA

-826 CRTAAHSI
+826 CQKAAHSI

-849 GGIDPTKHHF
+849 GDIDPTKHHF
-859 KKFTERKEPGCV
+859 TKFTERMEPGCV
-871 AFGTVES
+871 TFGTVES

-887 YADDKGQTQLDMD
+887 YADDKGQTKLDVD

-907 PPGHDFDET
+907 PAGHDFDET

-931 LATNGVKVVII
+931 LAANGVKVVII
-942 DQDNPWKLVDE
+942 DQANPWKLVDE
-953 NDATKGLQSS
+953 NDATKGLQTS
-963 NQGLSNSNSDLALLL
+963 NQGLNSSRSSLGLLL

-985 LDADL
+985 LDADIN
-990 KVESEYGNDVLSASL
+990 VESEDGSDVLSASL
-1005 DGNEFARM
+1005 DGNELARM
-1013 SDIATN
+1013 SGMATN
-1019 SLQRVLDPGAH
+1019 SLQRVLDPGTH
-1030 FLILSYSKDVSTDV
+1030 FLVLAYSKDASADV

-1049 CMTGFSATTEYDAG
+1049 SMTGFSATTEYDAG
-1063 QLKPYAAMVYNEDD
+1063 QLKPYAAMVYNEYDK
-1077 NTMTLKAMTA
+1077 TMTLKAMTA
-1087 EDTAGE
+1087 EDTVGE
-1093 NETVYN
+1093 NEKVYN
-1099 IGLNQN
+1099 IMLDQN
-1105 SPVGS
+1105 YSIGDV
-1110 LPWTNVIQGV
+1110 PWLYVMQGV

-1134 KSTAGWFG
+1134 KSTAGWFCY
-1142 FAVSATEINGLENLN
+1142 AVSATEINGLENLN

-1164 DYMFGFCAS
+1164 DHMFGYCAS

-1184 GKAKSMVAMFLGLYS
+1184 GKAKSMVAMFLSLFS

-1209 TESLKSAE
+1209 TENLKSAE
-1217 GMFHQ
+1217 GMFYQ

-1232 KKFNLASC
+1232 KKFNLTSC
-1240 DLSEGMFAYCPCLRG
+1240 ALSDDMFAYCPYLRG
-1255 AKAYSDRNS
+1255 AKAYNDRNS

-1300 DNLTLKEGKPFMTHD
+1300 DNLTLKEGKSFMTHD
-1315 TFTAKKATLTRT
+1315 TFMAKNATLTRT

-1362 IDGAAAKAAA
+1362 IDDAAAKAAA

-1404 VIASKDVMVA
+1404 VIASKDVTVA

-1432 AFTEYVVEDGY
+1432 AFTEYEVEDGY
-1443 VHRGNQFVSSAM
+1443 VHRGNQFINSAM
-1455 AAGEDGITREAPL
+1455 AADEDGITREAPL

-1482 MNMRSTDGEITAV
+1482 MNMRSTDGEITAI
-1495 EAIKALTSGKTQY
+1495 EAIKALTNGKTQY

>member
-1 MKIKSNI
+1 MKMKRNS
-8 YQKSRGGTQ
+8 YQKNRGGTQ
-17 FFLTVLML
+17 FFLAVLML
-25 ICCLLP
+25 MCCLLP
-31 GSAVAQSVA
+31 GSAVAQSVV

-54 TDKDIPW
+54 EDIDKPW

-75 KEVDNSSSAFSLEV
+75 KEMNRSSSAFSLEV
-89 EAESTYQITF
+89 EAGSTYQITF
-99 GYKVESEKNTDTFTV
+99 GYKVGSEENFDMFTV
-114 RVDGNTVFKE
+114 KVDGNTMFNA

-138 GSHKVEFYYGKD
+138 GSHKVEFCYDKD
-150 SNISKYED
+150 SGDSDNGD

-172 EMEENTPYAVCNT
+172 EMEENTPYAVWNT
-185 ETNRMTFYYDK
+185 ETQKMTFYYDK

-211 NSNSYDRTWE
+211 KSNSYDRVWKY
-221 DADCAEK
+221 ACAEK

-242 PLNLSKWFDGFRSLK
+242 ALDLSTWFSGFKSLK
-257 KIIGMQ
+257 KIVGMQ
-263 YLDTSEVQVMVEM
+263 YLDTSEAQLMVEM
-276 FARCEA
+276 FSECEA

-292 TDKVQ
+292 TDKVFN
-297 SMMSMFYRMLSIKE
+297 MLSMFYRMSSIKE

-322 GNMRYL
+322 EQMRYL
-328 FEYDKNLKTIYVTDA
+328 FKHDKNLKTIYVTDA
-343 FSTEK
+343 FSTERVGNS
-348 AQDAHREMFDGCVN
+348 DNEMFYGCVN

-371 NVTDK
+371 DVTDK
-376 THANY
+376 RLANY

-390 THKDASGQPTLMESK
+390 THKDASGQPTLVEGK

-438 AHEVKLVEASEPTC
+438 AHRVKMVEASEPTC
-452 ETDGRLKHYVCEVCG
+452 ETDGRLKHYVCELCG

-472 EDMKDAVTEAEVTVA
+472 EDMKDAVTEADVTVV
-487 KLGHKLDTKGDC
+487 KLGHKLDAKGDC
-499 ATCGAHIMQLH
+499 ATCGMHIMQLH
-510 GVTAELVN
+510 GVTAEIVN

-533 CYGFEALKKG
+533 CYGFEVLKEG
-543 DLGYYAIIFTSNKTY
+543 DLGFYAITFTSDKTY
-558 QLKLKMS
+558 QLKMKMS
-565 GKGEVVLLAGLYP
+565 GKGEVALLSGLSP
-578 ASVTAGKELVLNM
+578 AFVKAGKELVLNM
-591 PAGKSKIIMRGSS
+591 PAGKSRIIMRGSS

-626 YGKVKASEVS
+626 YGKIKASEAD

-647 DGVSENM
+647 DGISENM
-654 AEFPEEESES
+654 AAFPEEGSES
-664 PLKEYSHFRKVSFDK
+664 PLNEYSYLRKVSFDK
-679 SYAGVKQKSLDRL
+679 SYAGVKQKSLSRL
-692 FFGFNNLEEITGL
+692 FLGFNNLEEITGL

-718 MFYECR
+718 MFCGCDD
-724 ELTTLDLSSFNTAK
+724 LATLDLSSFNTAK

-743 AMFEACNNLQTI
+743 AMFEACNYLQTI
-755 YVGEGFTT
+755 FVGEGFTT
-763 AAVETSERMFADAE
+763 AAVETSERMFSGAE
-777 RLIGAIEYDA
+777 RLSGAIEYDA

-816 LTKLEDVAAD
+816 LTKVEDVAAD
-826 CRTAAHSI
+826 CQKAAHSI

-849 GGIDPTKHHF
+849 GDIDPTKHHF
-859 KKFTERKEPGCV
+859 TKFTERMEPGCV
-871 AFGTVES
+871 TFGTVES

-887 YADDKGQTQLDMD
+887 YADDKGQTKLDDD

-907 PPGHDFDET
+907 PAGHDFDET

-931 LATNGVKVVII
+931 LAANGVKVVII
-942 DQDNPWKLVDE
+942 DQVNPWKLVDE

-963 NQGLSNSNSDLALLL
+963 NQGLYSSQSSLALLL

-985 LDADL
+985 LDADIN
-990 KVESEYGNDVLSASL
+990 VESEDGSDVLSASL

-1013 SDIATN
+1013 SGMAAN

-1030 FLILSYSKDVSTDV
+1030 LLVLAYSKDASADV

-1049 CMTGFSATTEYDAG
+1049 SMTGFSATTEYDAG

-1077 NTMTLKAMTA
+1077 KTMTLKAMTA
-1087 EDTAGE
+1087 EDTVGE
-1093 NETVYN
+1093 NEKVYN
-1099 IGLNQN
+1099 IMLDQN
-1105 SPVGS
+1105 YLIGDV
-1110 LPWTNVIQGV
+1110 PWLYVMQGV

-1134 KSTAGWFG
+1134 KSTAGWFCY
-1142 FAVSATEINGLENLN
+1142 AVSATEINGLENLN

-1164 DYMFGFCAS
+1164 DQMFGYCAS

-1184 GKAKSMVAMFLGLYS
+1184 GKAKSMVAMFLSLFS

-1217 GMFHQ
+1217 GMFYQ

-1240 DLSEGMFAYCPCLRG
+1240 ALSDDMFAYCPYLRG
-1255 AKAYSDRNS
+1255 AKAYNDRNS

-1300 DNLTLKEGKPFMTHD
+1300 DNLTLKEGKSFMTHD

-1327 LDGDDNYYHVG
+1327 LDGDNNRYHVG
-1338 TVCLPYDICE
+1338 TVCLPYDICGN
-1348 DDNFS
+1348 DNFS
-1353 LYSVKEVVS
+1353 LYSVKDVVS
-1362 IDGAAAKAAA
+1362 IDDATAKAAA

-1404 VIASKDVMVA
+1404 VIASENVMVA
-1414 ENPVSDEQLEAD
+1414 ENPVSDEQLEVD

-1443 VHRGNQFVSSAM
+1443 VHRGNQFVSSTM

-1482 MNMRSTDGEITAV
+1482 INMRSTDGEITAV
-1495 EAIKALTSGKTQY
+1495 EAIKALTSGKAQY
-1508 FDLNGVKLNT
+1508 FDLNGVKQST
-1518 FRRGVNIL
+1518 FRQGVNIL

-1532 TIKVVVK
+1532 TLKVVVK

>member
-1 MKIKSNI
+1 MKRNS
-8 YQKSRGGTQ
+8 YQKNRGGTQ
-17 FFLTVLML
+17 FFLAVLML
-25 ICCLLP
+25 MCCLLP

-54 TDKDIPW
+54 EDIDKPW

-75 KEVDNSSSAFSLEV
+75 KEVNRSSSAFSLEV
-89 EAESTYQITF
+89 EARSTYQITF
-99 GYKVESEKNTDTFTV
+99 GYKVGSEENFDMFTV
-114 RVDGNTVFKE
+114 KVDGNTMFNA

-138 GSHKVEFYYGKD
+138 GSHKVEFCYDKD
-150 SNISKYED
+150 SGDSDNGD

-172 EMEENTPYAVCNT
+172 EMEENTPYAVWNT
-185 ETNRMTFYYDK
+185 DTKKMTFYYDK
-196 VARPFGDNQMVFFIT
+196 VARPFGENQMVFFIT
-211 NSNSYDRTWE
+211 KSNSYDRVWKY
-221 DADCAEK
+221 ACAEK

-242 PLNLSKWFDGFRSLK
+242 ALDLSTWFSGFKSLK

-263 YLDTSEVQVMVEM
+263 NLDTSEAQLMVEM
-276 FARCEA
+276 FFECDA

-292 TDKVQ
+292 TDKVFN
-297 SMMSMFYRMLSIKE
+297 MLSMFSRMSSIKE

-322 GNMRYL
+322 EQMRYL
-328 FEYDKNLKTIYVTDA
+328 FKHDENLKTIYVTDA
-343 FSTEK
+343 FSTERVGNS
-348 AQDAHREMFDGCVN
+348 DNEMFYGCVN

-376 THANY
+376 RHANY

-390 THKDASGQPTLMESK
+390 THKDASGQPTLVESK

-433 KYQPG
+433 KYQPD
-438 AHEVKLVEASEPTC
+438 AHRVKMVEASEPTC
-452 ETDGRLKHYVCEVCG
+452 ETDGRLKHYVCELCG

-472 EDMKDAVTEAEVTVA
+472 EDMKDAVTEADVTVV
-487 KLGHKLDTKGDC
+487 KLGHKLDAKGDC
-499 ATCGAHIMQLH
+499 TTCGMHIMQLH
-510 GVTAELVN
+510 GVTAEIVN

-533 CYGFEALKKG
+533 CYGFEVLKEG
-543 DLGYYAIIFTSNKTY
+543 DLGLYAITFTSDKTY
-558 QLKLKMS
+558 QLKMKMS
-565 GKGEVVLLAGLYP
+565 GKGEVALLSGLSP
-578 ASVTAGKELVLNM
+578 AFVKAGKELVLNM
-591 PAGKSKIIMRGSS
+591 PAGKSKIIMGGSS

-626 YGKVKASEVS
+626 YGKIKASEAD

-647 DGVSENM
+647 DGISENM
-654 AEFPEEESES
+654 AAFPEEGSES
-664 PLKEYSHFRKVSFDK
+664 PLNEYSYLRKVSFDK
-679 SYAGVKQKSLDRL
+679 SYAGVKQKSLSRL
-692 FFGFNNLEEITGL
+692 FLGFNNLEEITGL

-718 MFYECR
+718 MFCGCDD
-724 ELTTLDLSSFNTAK
+724 LATLDLSSFNTAK

-743 AMFEACNNLQTI
+743 AMFEACNYLQTI
-755 YVGEGFTT
+755 FVGEGFTT
-763 AAVETSERMFADAE
+763 AAVETSERMFSGAE
-777 RLIGAIEYDA
+777 RLSGAIEYDA

-816 LTKLEDVAAD
+816 LTKVEDVAAD
-826 CRTAAHSI
+826 CQKAAHSI

-849 GGIDPTKHHF
+849 GDIDPTKHHF
-859 KKFTERKEPGCV
+859 AKFTERMEPGC
-871 AFGTVES
+871 ATFGTVES

-887 YADDKGQTQLDMD
+887 YADDKGQTKLDYD

-907 PPGHDFDET
+907 PAGHDFDET

-931 LATNGVKVVII
+931 LAANGVKVVII
-942 DQDNPWKLVDE
+942 DQVNPWKLVDE

-963 NQGLSNSNSDLALLL
+963 NQGLNSSRSSLALLL

-985 LDADL
+985 LDADIN
-990 KVESEYGNDVLSASL
+990 VESEDGSDVLSASL
-1005 DGNEFARM
+1005 DGNELARM
-1013 SDIATN
+1013 SGMATN

-1030 FLILSYSKDVSTDV
+1030 LLVLAYSKDASADV

-1049 CMTGFSATTEYDAG
+1049 SMTGFSATTEYDAG

-1077 NTMTLKAMTA
+1077 KTMTLKAMTA
-1087 EDTAGE
+1087 EDTVGE
-1093 NETVYN
+1093 NEKVYN
-1099 IGLNQN
+1099 IMLDQN
-1105 SPVGS
+1105 YFIGDV
-1110 LPWTNVIQGV
+1110 PWLYVMQGV

-1134 KSTAGWFG
+1134 KSTAGWFCY
-1142 FAVSATEINGLENLN
+1142 AVSATEINGLENLN

-1164 DYMFGFCAS
+1164 DQMFGYCAS

-1184 GKAKSMVAMFLGLYS
+1184 GKAKSMVAMFLSLFS

-1217 GMFHQ
+1217 GMFYQ

-1240 DLSEGMFAYCPCLRG
+1240 ALSDDMFAYCPYLRG
-1255 AKAYSDRNS
+1255 AKAYNDRNS

-1300 DNLTLKEGKPFMTHD
+1300 DNLTLKEGKSFMTHD

-1327 LDGDDNYYHVG
+1327 LDGDNNRYHVG
-1338 TVCLPYDICE
+1338 TVCLPYDICGN
-1348 DDNFS
+1348 DNFS
-1353 LYSVKEVVS
+1353 LYSVKDVVS
-1362 IDGAAAKAAA
+1362 IDDAAAKAAA

-1404 VIASKDVMVA
+1404 VIASENVMVA

-1443 VHRGNQFVSSAM
+1443 VHRGNQFVSSTM

-1482 MNMRSTDGEITAV
+1482 INMRSTDGEITAI
-1495 EAIKALTSGKTQY
+1495 EAIKALTSGKAQY
-1508 FDLNGVKLNT
+1508 FDLNGVKQST
-1518 FRRGVNIL
+1518 FRQGVNIL

-1532 TIKVVVK
+1532 TLKVVVK

>member
-1 MKIKSNI
+1 MKRNI
-8 YQKSRGGTQ
+8 YQKNRGGTQ

-25 ICCLLP
+25 MCCLLP
-31 GSAVAQSVA
+31 GSTVAQSVA

-54 TDKDIPW
+54 TDTDRPW

-75 KEVDNSSSAFSLEV
+75 KEVNRSSSAFSLEV
-89 EAESTYQITF
+89 EAGSMYQVTF
-99 GYKVESEKNTDTFTV
+99 GYKVGSEENFDMFTV
-114 RVDGNTVFKE
+114 KVDGYTMLNV

-138 GSHKVEFYYGKD
+138 GSHKVEFCYDKD
-150 SNISKYED
+150 SEYSDNGD

-172 EMEENTPYAVCNT
+172 EMEENTPYAVWNT
-185 ETNRMTFYYDK
+185 ETNKMTFYYDK
-196 VARPFGDNQMVFFIT
+196 VARPFGDNQIVFFVT
-211 NSNSYDRTWE
+211 KSNSYDRVWK
-221 DADCAEK
+221 DACAEK

-242 PLNLSKWFDGFRSLK
+242 ALDLSSWFSGFKSLK

-263 YLDTSEVQVMVEM
+263 NLDTSEAQLMVEM
-276 FARCEA
+276 FFECEA

-292 TDKVQ
+292 TDKVFN
-297 SMMSMFYRMLSIKE
+297 MLSMFSRMSSIKE

-322 GNMRYL
+322 EQMRYL
-328 FEYDKNLKTIYVTDA
+328 FKHDKNLKTIYVTDA

-348 AQDAHREMFDGCVN
+348 VGDADNEMFYGCVN

-376 THANY
+376 RHANY

-390 THKDASGQPTLMESK
+390 THKDASGQSTLVESK

-438 AHEVKLVEASEPTC
+438 AHRVKQVEASEPTC

-472 EDMKDAVTEAEVTVA
+472 EDMKDAVTEADVTVV
-487 KLGHKLDTKGDC
+487 KLGHKLNAKGDC
-499 ATCGAHIMQLH
+499 ATCGMHIMQLH
-510 GVTAELVN
+510 GVTAEIVN
-518 ATDVDW
+518 ATDVGW
-524 NVFNDADNG
+524 NVFNDADG
-533 CYGFEALKKG
+533 CYGFEALKEG
-543 DLGYYAIIFTSNKTY
+543 DLGFYAITFTSDKTY

-636 GTLELYGDVEL
+636 GTLELYGDVEI
-647 DGVSENM
+647 DGISENM
-654 AEFPEEESES
+654 DAFPEEGSES

-679 SYAGVKQKSLDRL
+679 SYAGVKQKSLNRL

-718 MFYECR
+718 MLYECI

-755 YVGEGFTT
+755 FVGEGFTT
-763 AAVETSERMFADAE
+763 AAVETSERMFAGAE
-777 RLIGAIEYDA
+777 RLSGAIEYDE

-801 FTLKCDHKDAAGASL
+801 FTLMCDHKDATGTSL
-816 LTKLEDVAAD
+816 LAKVEDVAAD
-826 CRTAAHSI
+826 CQKAAHSI

-859 KKFTERKEPGCV
+859 TKFSEREEPDCV
-871 AFGTVES
+871 TFGTVES

-887 YADDKGQTQLDMD
+887 YADDKGQTQLDVD

-907 PPGHDFDET
+907 PAGHDFDET

-931 LATNGVKVVII
+931 LAANGVKVVII
-942 DQDNPWKLVDE
+942 NEDKPWQLVDE

-963 NQGLSNSNSDLALLL
+963 NQGESNSHSNLFLLL

-990 KVESEYGNDVLSASL
+990 KVESEDGSDVLSVSL
-1005 DGNEFARM
+1005 DGSDLDRM
-1013 SDIATN
+1013 SGIATN
-1019 SLQRVLDPGAH
+1019 SLQRVLDPGMH
-1030 FLILSYSKDVSTDV
+1030 LLMLSYSKDGSADV

-1049 CMTGFSATTEYDAG
+1049 SMTGFSATTEYDAG

-1077 NTMTLKAMTA
+1077 KTMTLKAMTA
-1087 EDTAGE
+1087 GDTVGE
-1093 NETVYN
+1093 NEKVYN
-1099 IGLNQN
+1099 IMLDQNYLIGNVPWLN
-1105 SPVGS
+1105 VM
-1110 LPWTNVIQGV
+1110 QGV

-1134 KSTAGWFG
+1134 KSTAGWFCY
-1142 FAVSATEINGLENLN
+1142 AVSATEINGLENLN

-1164 DYMFGFCAS
+1164 DHMFGYCAS

-1184 GKAKSMVAMFLGLYS
+1184 GKAKSMVAMFLSLFS

-1209 TESLKSAE
+1209 TENLKSAE
-1217 GMFHQ
+1217 GMFYQ
-1222 SYGLERIYVS
+1222 SFGLERIYVS
-1232 KKFNLASC
+1232 KKFNLAS
-1240 DLSEGMFAYCPCLRG
+1240 DALSRDMFVDCPYLRG
-1255 AKAYSDRNS
+1255 AKAYNDRNS
-1264 NTADYANYFSGY
+1264 NAADYANYFSGY

-1315 TFTAKKATLTRT
+1315 TFMAKKATLTRT
-1327 LDGDDNYYHVG
+1327 LDGDNNRYHVG
-1338 TVCLPYDICE
+1338 TVCLPYDICGN
-1348 DDNFS
+1348 DNFS

-1362 IDGAAAKAAA
+1362 IDDAAAKAAA

-1404 VIASKDVMVA
+1404 VIASKDVTVA

-1432 AFTEYVVEDGY
+1432 AFTEYEVEDGY

-1455 AAGEDGITREAPL
+1455 TADEDGITREAPL

-1482 MNMRSTDGEITAV
+1482 MNMRSTDGEITAI

-1518 FRRGVNIL
+1518 FKKGVNIL

>member
-1 MKIKSNI
+1 MKRNS
-8 YQKSRGGTQ
+8 YQKNRGGTQ
-17 FFLTVLML
+17 FFLAVLML
-25 ICCLLP
+25 MCCLLP

-54 TDKDIPW
+54 EDIDRPW

-75 KEVDNSSSAFSLEV
+75 KEVNSTSSAFSLEV
-89 EAESTYQITF
+89 EAGSTYQITF
-99 GYKVESEKNTDTFTV
+99 GYKVGSEENFDMFTV
-114 RVDGNTVFKE
+114 KVDGYTMFNA

-138 GSHKVEFYYGKD
+138 GSHKVEFCYDKD
-150 SNISKYED
+150 SGDSDNGD

-172 EMEENTPYAVCNT
+172 EMEENTPYAVWNT
-185 ETNRMTFYYDK
+185 DTNKMTFYYDK
-196 VARPFGDNQMVFFIT
+196 VARPFGDNQIVFFVT
-211 NSNSYDRTWE
+211 KSNSYDRVWK
-221 DADCAEK
+221 DACAEK

-242 PLNLSKWFDGFRSLK
+242 ALDLSSWFSGFKSLK

-263 YLDTSEVQVMVEM
+263 YLDTSEAQLMVEM
-276 FARCEA
+276 FFECEA

-292 TDKVQ
+292 TDKVFN
-297 SMMSMFYRMLSIKE
+297 MLSMFSRMSSIKE

-322 GNMRYL
+322 EQMRYL
-328 FEYDKNLKTIYVTDA
+328 FKHDKNLKTIYVTDA
-343 FSTEK
+343 FSTENVGN
-348 AQDAHREMFDGCVN
+348 ADNEMFYGCVN

-376 THANY
+376 RHANY

-390 THKDASGQPTLMESK
+390 THKDASGQSTLVESK

-433 KYQPG
+433 KYRPG
-438 AHEVKLVEASEPTC
+438 AHRVKMVEASEPTC
-452 ETDGRLKHYVCEVCG
+452 ETDGRLKHYVCEICG

-472 EDMKDAVTEAEVTVA
+472 EDMKDAVTEADVTVV
-487 KLGHKLDTKGDC
+487 KLGHKLDAKGDC
-499 ATCGAHIMQLH
+499 ATCGMHIMQLH
-510 GVTAELVN
+510 GVTAEIVN
-518 ATDVDW
+518 ATDVGW
-524 NVFNDADNG
+524 NVFNDADG
-533 CYGFEALKKG
+533 CYGFEALKEG
-543 DLGYYAIIFTSNKTY
+543 DLGFYAITFTSDKTY
-558 QLKLKMS
+558 QLKMKMS
-565 GKGEVVLLAGLYP
+565 GKGNVALLSGLYP

-591 PAGKSKIIMRGSS
+591 PAGKSRIIMRGSS

-626 YGKVKASEVS
+626 YGKIKTSEVG

-647 DGVSENM
+647 DGISENM
-654 AEFPEEESES
+654 AAFPEEGSES
-664 PLKEYSHFRKVSFDK
+664 PLNEYSYLRKVSFDK
-679 SYAGVKQKSLDRL
+679 SYAGVKQKSLSRL
-692 FFGFNNLEEITGL
+692 FLNFNNLEEITGL

-718 MFYECR
+718 MFCGCDD
-724 ELTTLDLSSFNTAK
+724 LATLDLSSFNTAK

-743 AMFEACNNLQTI
+743 AMFEACNYLQTI
-755 YVGEGFTT
+755 FVGEGFTT
-763 AAVETSERMFADAE
+763 AAVETSERMFSGAE
-777 RLIGAIEYDA
+777 RLSGAIEYDA
-787 EKDGAEYANYKTGY
+787 EKDGAEFANYKTGY

-816 LTKLEDVAAD
+816 LTKVEDVAAD
-826 CRTAAHSI
+826 CQKAAHSI

-849 GGIDPTKHHF
+849 GDIDPTKHHF
-859 KKFTERKEPGCV
+859 RKFTERMEPGCV
-871 AFGTVES
+871 TIGTVES

-887 YADDKGQTQLDMD
+887 YADDKGQTKLDMD

-931 LATNGVKVVII
+931 LAANGVKVVII
-942 DQDNPWKLVDE
+942 DQVNPWKLVDE

-963 NQGLSNSNSDLALLL
+963 NQGLNSSQSSLGLLL

-985 LDADL
+985 LDADIN
-990 KVESEYGNDVLSASL
+990 VESEDGSDVLLASL
-1005 DGNEFARM
+1005 DGNELARM
-1013 SDIATN
+1013 SGIATN
-1019 SLQRVLDPGAH
+1019 SLQRVLDPGTHLLVLA
-1030 FLILSYSKDVSTDV
+1030 YSKDASADV

-1049 CMTGFSATTEYDAG
+1049 SMTGFSATTEYDTG

-1077 NTMTLKAMTA
+1077 KTMTLKAMTA
-1087 EDTAGE
+1087 GDTVGE
-1093 NETVYN
+1093 NEKVYN
-1099 IGLNQN
+1099 IMLDQNYLIGNVPWLN
-1105 SPVGS
+1105 VM
-1110 LPWTNVIQGV
+1110 QGV

-1134 KSTAGWFG
+1134 KSTAGWFCY
-1142 FAVSATEINGLENLN
+1142 AVSATEINGLENLN

-1164 DYMFGFCAS
+1164 DQMFGYCAS

-1184 GKAKSMVAMFLGLYS
+1184 GKAKSMVAMFLSLFS

-1209 TESLKSAE
+1209 TENLKSAE
-1217 GMFHQ
+1217 GMFYQ
-1222 SYGLERIYVS
+1222 SFGLERIYVS
-1232 KKFNLASC
+1232 KKFNLAS
-1240 DLSEGMFAYCPCLRG
+1240 DALSRDMFVDCPYLRG
-1255 AKAYSDRNS
+1255 AKAYNDRNS
-1264 NTADYANYFSGY
+1264 NAADYANYFSGY

-1300 DNLTLKEGKPFMTHD
+1300 DNLTLKEGKSFMTHD

-1327 LDGDDNYYHVG
+1327 LDGDNNRYHVG
-1338 TVCLPYDICE
+1338 TVCLPYDICGN
-1348 DDNFS
+1348 DNFS
-1353 LYSVKEVVS
+1353 LYSVKDVVS
-1362 IDGAAAKAAA
+1362 IDGAAAKASA

-1404 VIASKDVMVA
+1404 VIASENVMVA

-1443 VHRGNQFVSSAM
+1443 VHRGNQFVSSTM

-1468 TAYLQRVPGITADV
+1468 TAYLQRMPGITADV
-1482 MNMRSTDGEITAV
+1482 MNMRSTDGEITAI
-1495 EAIKALTSGKTQY
+1495 EAIKALTSGKAQY
-1508 FDLNGVKLNT
+1508 FDLNGVKQST
-1518 FRRGVNIL
+1518 FRQGVNIL

-1532 TIKVVVK
+1532 TLKVVVK

>member
-1 MKIKSNI
+1 MKRNS
-8 YQKSRGGTQ
+8 YQKNRGGTQ
-17 FFLTVLML
+17 FFLAVLML
-25 ICCLLP
+25 MCCLLP

-54 TDKDIPW
+54 EDIDKPW

-75 KEVDNSSSAFSLEV
+75 KEVNRSSSAFSLEV
-89 EAESTYQITF
+89 EAGSMYQVTF
-99 GYKVESEKNTDTFTV
+99 GYKVGSEENFDMFKV
-114 RVDGNTVFKE
+114 KVDGNTMFNA

-138 GSHKVEFYYGKD
+138 GSHKVEFCYDKD
-150 SNISKYED
+150 SGDSDNGD

-172 EMEENTPYAVCNT
+172 EMEENTPYAVWNT
-185 ETNRMTFYYDK
+185 DTKKMTFYYDK

-211 NSNSYDRTWE
+211 KSNSYDRVWKY
-221 DADCAEK
+221 ACAEK

-242 PLNLSKWFDGFRSLK
+242 ALDLSTWFSGFKSLK
-257 KIIGMQ
+257 KIVGMQ
-263 YLDTSEVQVMVEM
+263 YLDTSEAQLMVEM
-276 FARCEA
+276 FFECDA

-292 TDKVQ
+292 TDKVFN
-297 SMMSMFYRMLSIKE
+297 MLSMFSRMSSIKE

-322 GNMRYL
+322 EQMRYL
-328 FEYDKNLKTIYVTDA
+328 FKHDENLKTIYVTDA
-343 FSTEK
+343 FSTERVGNS
-348 AQDAHREMFDGCVN
+348 DNEMFYGCVN

-376 THANY
+376 RHANY

-390 THKDASGQPTLMESK
+390 THKDASGQSTLVEGK

-433 KYQPG
+433 KYQPD
-438 AHEVKLVEASEPTC
+438 AHRVKMVEASEPTC
-452 ETDGRLKHYVCEVCG
+452 ETDGRLKHYVCELCG

-472 EDMKDAVTEAEVTVA
+472 EDMKDAVTEADVTVV
-487 KLGHKLDTKGDC
+487 KLGHKLDAKGDC
-499 ATCGAHIMQLH
+499 ATCGMHIMQLH
-510 GVTAELVN
+510 GVTAEIVN

-533 CYGFEALKKG
+533 CYGFEVLKEG
-543 DLGYYAIIFTSNKTY
+543 DLGLYAITFTSDKTY
-558 QLKLKMS
+558 QLKMKMS
-565 GKGEVVLLAGLYP
+565 GKGEVALLSGLSP
-578 ASVTAGKELVLNM
+578 AFVKAGKELVLNM
-591 PAGKSKIIMRGSS
+591 PAGKSKIIMGGSS

-626 YGKVKASEVS
+626 YGKIKASEAD

-647 DGVSENM
+647 DGISENM
-654 AEFPEEESES
+654 AAFPEEGSES
-664 PLKEYSHFRKVSFDK
+664 PLNEYSYLRKVSFDK
-679 SYAGVKQKSLDRL
+679 SYAGVKQKSLSRL
-692 FFGFNNLEEITGL
+692 FLGFNNLEEITGL

-718 MFYECR
+718 MFCGCDD
-724 ELTTLDLSSFNTAK
+724 LATLDLSSFNTAK

-743 AMFEACNNLQTI
+743 AMFEACNFLQTI
-755 YVGEGFTT
+755 FVGEGFTT
-763 AAVETSERMFADAE
+763 AAVETSERMFSGAE
-777 RLIGAIEYDA
+777 RLSGAIEYDA

-826 CRTAAHSI
+826 CQKAAHSI

-849 GGIDPTKHHF
+849 GDIDPTKHHF
-859 KKFTERKEPGCV
+859 RKFTERMEPGC
-871 AFGTVES
+871 ATFGTVES

-887 YADDKGQTQLDMD
+887 YADDKGQTKLDYD

-907 PPGHDFDET
+907 PAGHDFDET

-931 LATNGVKVVII
+931 LAANGVKVVII
-942 DQDNPWKLVDE
+942 DQVNPWKLVDE

-963 NQGLSNSNSDLALLL
+963 NQGLYSSQSSLALLL

-985 LDADL
+985 LDADIN
-990 KVESEYGNDVLSASL
+990 VESEDGSDVLSVSL

-1013 SDIATN
+1013 SGMAAN

-1030 FLILSYSKDVSTDV
+1030 LLVLAYSKDASADV

-1077 NTMTLKAMTA
+1077 KTMTLKAMTA
-1087 EDTAGE
+1087 EDTVGE
-1093 NETVYN
+1093 NEKVYN
-1099 IGLNQN
+1099 IMLDQN
-1105 SPVGS
+1105 YLIGDV
-1110 LPWTNVIQGV
+1110 PWLYVMQGV
-1120 KSITIDKSFSQFRP
+1120 KSITVDKSFSQFRP
-1134 KSTAGWFG
+1134 KSTAGWFCY
-1142 FAVSATEINGLENLN
+1142 AVSATEINGLENLN

-1164 DYMFGFCAS
+1164 DQMFGYCAS

-1184 GKAKSMVAMFLGLYS
+1184 GKAKSMVAMFLSLFS

-1209 TESLKSAE
+1209 TENLKSAE
-1217 GMFHQ
+1217 GMFYQ

-1240 DLSEGMFAYCPCLRG
+1240 ALSDDMFAYCPYLRG
-1255 AKAYSDRNS
+1255 AKAYNDRNS

-1300 DNLTLKEGKPFMTHD
+1300 DNLTLKEGKSFMTHD

-1327 LDGDDNYYHVG
+1327 LDGDNNRYHVG
-1338 TVCLPYDICE
+1338 TVCLPYDICGN
-1348 DDNFS
+1348 DNFS
-1353 LYSVKEVVS
+1353 LYSVKDVVS
-1362 IDGAAAKAAA
+1362 IDDAAAKAAT

-1404 VIASKDVMVA
+1404 VIASGNVMVA

-1443 VHRGNQFVSSAM
+1443 VHRGNQFVSSTM

-1482 MNMRSTDGEITAV
+1482 INMRSTDGEITAV
-1495 EAIKALTSGKTQY
+1495 EAIKALTSGKAQY
-1508 FDLNGVKLNT
+1508 FDLNGVKQST
-1518 FRRGVNIL
+1518 FRQGVNIL

-1532 TIKVVVK
+1532 TLKVVVK

>member
-1 MKIKSNI
+1 MKRNI
-8 YQKSRGGTQ
+8 YQKNRGGTQ

-25 ICCLLP
+25 MCCLLP
-31 GSAVAQSVA
+31 GSTVAQSVA

-54 TDKDIPW
+54 TDTDRPW

-75 KEVDNSSSAFSLEV
+75 KEVNRSSSAFSLEV
-89 EAESTYQITF
+89 EAGSMYQVTF
-99 GYKVESEKNTDTFTV
+99 GYKVGSEENFDMFTV
-114 RVDGNTVFKE
+114 KVDGYTMLNV

-138 GSHKVEFYYGKD
+138 GSHKVEFCYDKD
-150 SNISKYED
+150 SEYSDNGD

-172 EMEENTPYAVCNT
+172 EMEENTPYAVWNT
-185 ETNRMTFYYDK
+185 ETNKMTFYYDK
-196 VARPFGDNQMVFFIT
+196 VARPFGDNQIVFFVT
-211 NSNSYDRTWE
+211 KSNSYDRVWK
-221 DADCAEK
+221 DACAEK

-242 PLNLSKWFDGFRSLK
+242 ALDLSSWFSGFKSLK

-263 YLDTSEVQVMVEM
+263 NLDTSEAQLMVEM
-276 FARCEA
+276 FFECEA

-292 TDKVQ
+292 TDKVFN
-297 SMMSMFYRMLSIKE
+297 MLSMFSRMSSIKE

-322 GNMRYL
+322 EQMRYL
-328 FEYDKNLKTIYVTDA
+328 FKHDKNLKTIYVTDA

-348 AQDAHREMFDGCVN
+348 VGDADNEMFYGCVN

-376 THANY
+376 RHANY

-390 THKDASGQPTLMESK
+390 THKDASGQSTLVESK

-438 AHEVKLVEASEPTC
+438 AHRVKQVEASEPTC

-472 EDMKDAVTEAEVTVA
+472 EDMKDAVTEADVTVV
-487 KLGHKLDTKGDC
+487 KLGHKLNAKGDC
-499 ATCGAHIMQLH
+499 ATCGMHIMQLH
-510 GVTAELVN
+510 GVTAEIVN
-518 ATDVDW
+518 ATDVGW
-524 NVFNDADNG
+524 NVFNDADG
-533 CYGFEALKKG
+533 CYGFEALKEG
-543 DLGYYAIIFTSNKTY
+543 DLGFYAITFTSDKTY

-636 GTLELYGDVEL
+636 GTLELYGDVEI
-647 DGVSENM
+647 DGISENM
-654 AEFPEEESES
+654 DAFPEEGSES

-679 SYAGVKQKSLDRL
+679 SYAGVKQKSLNRL

-718 MFYECR
+718 MLYECI

-755 YVGEGFTT
+755 FVGEGFTT
-763 AAVETSERMFADAE
+763 AAVETSERMFAGAE
-777 RLIGAIEYDA
+777 RLSGAIEYDE

-801 FTLKCDHKDAAGASL
+801 FTLMCDHKDATGTSL
-816 LTKLEDVAAD
+816 LAKVEDVAAD
-826 CRTAAHSI
+826 CQKAAHSI

-859 KKFTERKEPGCV
+859 TKFSEREEPDCV
-871 AFGTVES
+871 TFGTVES

-887 YADDKGQTQLDMD
+887 YADDKGQTQLDVD

-907 PPGHDFDET
+907 PAGHDFDET

-931 LATNGVKVVII
+931 LAANGVKVVII
-942 DQDNPWKLVDE
+942 NEDKPWQLVDE

-963 NQGLSNSNSDLALLL
+963 NQGESNSHSNLFLLL

-990 KVESEYGNDVLSASL
+990 KVESEDGSDVLSVSL
-1005 DGNEFARM
+1005 DGSDLDRM
-1013 SDIATN
+1013 SGIATN
-1019 SLQRVLDPGAH
+1019 SLQRVLDPGMH
-1030 FLILSYSKDVSTDV
+1030 LLMLSYSKDGSADV

-1049 CMTGFSATTEYDAG
+1049 SMTGFSATTEYDAG

-1077 NTMTLKAMTA
+1077 KTMTLKAMTA
-1087 EDTAGE
+1087 GDTVGE
-1093 NETVYN
+1093 NEKVYN
-1099 IGLNQN
+1099 IMLDQNYLIGNVPWLN
-1105 SPVGS
+1105 VM
-1110 LPWTNVIQGV
+1110 QGV

-1134 KSTAGWFG
+1134 KSTAGWFCY
-1142 FAVSATEINGLENLN
+1142 AVSATEINGLENLN

-1164 DYMFGFCAS
+1164 DHMFGYCAS

-1184 GKAKSMVAMFLGLYS
+1184 GKAKSMVAMFLSLFS

-1209 TESLKSAE
+1209 TENLKSAE
-1217 GMFHQ
+1217 GMFYQ
-1222 SYGLERIYVS
+1222 SFGLERIYVS
-1232 KKFNLASC
+1232 KKFNLAS
-1240 DLSEGMFAYCPCLRG
+1240 DALSEGMFVDCPYLRG
-1255 AKAYSDRNS
+1255 AKAYNDRNS
-1264 NTADYANYFSGY
+1264 NAADYANYFSGY

-1315 TFTAKKATLTRT
+1315 TFMAKKATLTRT
-1327 LDGDDNYYHVG
+1327 LDGDNNRYHVG

-1362 IDGAAAKAAA
+1362 IDDAAAKAAA

-1404 VIASKDVMVA
+1404 VIASKDVTVA

-1432 AFTEYVVEDGY
+1432 AFTEYEVEDGY

-1455 AAGEDGITREAPL
+1455 TADEDGITREAPL

-1482 MNMRSTDGEITAV
+1482 MNMRSTDGEITAI

-1518 FRRGVNIL
+1518 FKKGVNIL

>member
-1 MKIKSNI
+1 MKRNI
-8 YQKSRGGTQ
+8 YQKNRGGTQ

-25 ICCLLP
+25 MCCLLP
-31 GSAVAQSVA
+31 GSTVAQSVA

-54 TDKDIPW
+54 TDTDRPW

-75 KEVDNSSSAFSLEV
+75 KEVNRSSSAFSLEV
-89 EAESTYQITF
+89 EAGSMYQVTF
-99 GYKVESEKNTDTFTV
+99 GYKVGSEENFDMFTV
-114 RVDGNTVFKE
+114 KVDGYTMLNV

-138 GSHKVEFYYGKD
+138 GSHKVEFCYDKD
-150 SNISKYED
+150 SEYSDNGD

-172 EMEENTPYAVCNT
+172 EMEENTPYAVWNT
-185 ETNRMTFYYDK
+185 ETNKMTFYYDK
-196 VARPFGDNQMVFFIT
+196 VARPFGDNQIVFFVT
-211 NSNSYDRTWE
+211 KSNSYDRVWK
-221 DADCAEK
+221 DACAEK

-242 PLNLSKWFDGFRSLK
+242 ALDLSSWFSGFKSLK

-263 YLDTSEVQVMVEM
+263 NLDTSEAQLMVEM
-276 FARCEA
+276 FFECEA

-292 TDKVQ
+292 TDKVFN
-297 SMMSMFYRMLSIKE
+297 MLSMFSRMSSIKE

-322 GNMRYL
+322 EQMRYL
-328 FEYDKNLKTIYVTDA
+328 FKHDKNLKTIYVTDA

-348 AQDAHREMFDGCVN
+348 VGDADNEMFYGCVN

-376 THANY
+376 RHANY

-390 THKDASGQPTLMESK
+390 THKDASGQSTLVESK

-438 AHEVKLVEASEPTC
+438 AHRVKQVEASEPTC

-472 EDMKDAVTEAEVTVA
+472 EDMKDAVTEADVTVV
-487 KLGHKLDTKGDC
+487 KLGHKLNAKGDC
-499 ATCGAHIMQLH
+499 ATCGMHIMQLH
-510 GVTAELVN
+510 GVTAEIVN
-518 ATDVDW
+518 ATDVGW
-524 NVFNDADNG
+524 NVFNDADG
-533 CYGFEALKKG
+533 CYGFEALKEG
-543 DLGYYAIIFTSNKTY
+543 DLGFYAITFTSDKTY
-558 QLKLKMS
+558 QLKMKMS
-565 GKGEVVLLAGLYP
+565 GKGNVALLSGLYP

-591 PAGKSKIIMRGSS
+591 PAGKSRIIMRGSS

-654 AEFPEEESES
+654 AAFPEEGSES
-664 PLKEYSHFRKVSFDK
+664 PLNEYSYLRKVSFDK
-679 SYAGVKQKSLDRL
+679 SYAGVKQKSLSKL

-718 MFYECR
+718 MFSGCR

-738 VKNMD
+738 VKNTD
-743 AMFEACNNLQTI
+743 AMFEECSELETI
-755 YVGEGFTT
+755 FVGEGFTT
-763 AAVETSERMFADAE
+763 AAVKTSERMFSGAE
-777 RLIGAIEYDA
+777 RLSGAIEYDE

-801 FTLKCDHKDAAGASL
+801 FTLMCDHKDATGTSL
-816 LTKLEDVAAD
+816 LAKVEDVAAD
-826 CRTAAHSI
+826 CQKAAHSI

-859 KKFTERKEPGCV
+859 TKFSEREEPDCV
-871 AFGTVES
+871 TFGTVES

-887 YADDKGQTQLDMD
+887 YADDKGQTQLDVD

-907 PPGHDFDET
+907 PAGHDFDET

-931 LATNGVKVVII
+931 LAANGVKVVII
-942 DQDNPWKLVDE
+942 NEDKPWQLVDE

-963 NQGLSNSNSDLALLL
+963 NQGESNSHSNLFLLL

-990 KVESEYGNDVLSASL
+990 KVESEDGSDVLSVSL
-1005 DGNEFARM
+1005 DGSDLDRM
-1013 SDIATN
+1013 SGIATN
-1019 SLQRVLDPGAH
+1019 SLQRVLDPGMH
-1030 FLILSYSKDVSTDV
+1030 LLILSYSKDGSADV

-1049 CMTGFSATTEYDAG
+1049 SMTGFSATTEYDAG

-1077 NTMTLKAMTA
+1077 KTMTLKAMTA
-1087 EDTAGE
+1087 GDTVGE
-1093 NETVYN
+1093 NEKVYN
-1099 IGLNQN
+1099 IMLDQN
-1105 SPVGS
+1105 YSIGNV
-1110 LPWTNVIQGV
+1110 PWLYVMQGV
-1120 KSITIDKSFSQFRP
+1120 KSITVDKSFSQFRP
-1134 KSTAGWFG
+1134 KSTAGWFCY
-1142 FAVSATEINGLENLN
+1142 AVNATEINGLENLN

-1164 DYMFGFCAS
+1164 DHMFGFCAS

-1184 GKAKSMVAMFLGLYS
+1184 GKAKSMMAMFLSLYS

-1209 TESLKSAE
+1209 TKSLESAE
-1217 GMFHQ
+1217 GMFYQ

-1240 DLSEGMFAYCPCLRG
+1240 ALSDDMFAYCPYLRG
-1255 AKAYSDRNS
+1255 AKAYNDRNS
-1264 NTADYANYFSGY
+1264 NAADYANYFSGY

-1300 DNLTLKEGKPFMTHD
+1300 DNLTLKEGKSFMTHD

-1327 LDGDDNYYHVG
+1327 LDGDNNRYHVG

-1362 IDGAAAKAAA
+1362 IDDAAAKAAA

-1432 AFTEYVVEDGY
+1432 AFTEYEVEDGY

-1482 MNMRSTDGEITAV
+1482 MNMRSTDGEITAI

-1526 RTEDGK
+1526 RTEEGK

>member
-1 MKIKSNI
+1 MKRNS
-8 YQKSRGGTQ
+8 YQKNRGGTQ
-17 FFLTVLML
+17 FFLAVLML
-25 ICCLLP
+25 MCCLLP

-54 TDKDIPW
+54 EDIDRPW

-75 KEVDNSSSAFSLEV
+75 KEVNSTSSAFSLEV
-89 EAESTYQITF
+89 EAGSTYQVTF
-99 GYKVESEKNTDTFTV
+99 GYKVGSEENFDMFTV
-114 RVDGNTVFKE
+114 KVDGYTMFNA

-138 GSHKVEFYYGKD
+138 GSHKVEFCYDKD
-150 SNISKYED
+150 SGDSDNGD

-172 EMEENTPYAVCNT
+172 EMEENTPYAVWNT
-185 ETNRMTFYYDK
+185 DTKKMTFYYDK

-211 NSNSYDRTWE
+211 KSNSYDRVWK
-221 DADCAEK
+221 DACAEK

-242 PLNLSKWFDGFRSLK
+242 ALDLSSWFSGFKSLK

-263 YLDTSEVQVMVEM
+263 NLDTSEAQLMVEM
-276 FARCEA
+276 FFECEA

-292 TDKVQ
+292 TDKVFN
-297 SMMSMFYRMLSIKE
+297 MLSMFSRMSSIKE

-322 GNMRYL
+322 EQMRYL
-328 FEYDKNLKTIYVTDA
+328 FKHDKNLKTIYVTDA
-343 FSTEK
+343 FSTENVGN
-348 AQDAHREMFDGCVN
+348 ADNEMFYGCVN

-376 THANY
+376 RHANY

-390 THKDASGQPTLMESK
+390 THKDASGQSTLVESK

-438 AHEVKLVEASEPTC
+438 AHRVKMVEASEPTC
-452 ETDGRLKHYVCEVCG
+452 ETDGRLKHYVCEICG

-472 EDMKDAVTEAEVTVA
+472 EDMKDAVTEADVTVV
-487 KLGHKLDTKGDC
+487 KLGHKLNAKGGC
-499 ATCGAHIMQLH
+499 ATCGMHIMQLH
-510 GVTAELVN
+510 GVTAEIVN

-533 CYGFEALKKG
+533 CYGFEVLKEG
-543 DLGYYAIIFTSNKTY
+543 DLGFYAITFTSDKTY
-558 QLKLKMS
+558 QLKMKMS
-565 GKGEVVLLAGLYP
+565 GKGEVTLLSGLSL
-578 ASVTAGKELVLNM
+578 AFVKAGKELVLNM
-591 PAGKSKIIMRGSS
+591 PAGKSKIIMGGSS

-626 YGKVKASEVS
+626 YGKIKASEAG

-647 DGVSENM
+647 DGISENM
-654 AEFPEEESES
+654 AAFPEEGYES
-664 PLKEYSHFRKVSFDK
+664 PLNEYSYLRKVSFDK
-679 SYAGVKQKSLDRL
+679 SYAGVKQKSLSRL
-692 FFGFNNLEEITGL
+692 FLGFNNLEEITGL

-718 MFYECR
+718 MFCGCDD
-724 ELTTLDLSSFNTAK
+724 LTTLDLSSFNTAK

-743 AMFEACNNLQTI
+743 AMFEACNYLQTI
-755 YVGEGFTT
+755 FVGEGFTT
-763 AAVETSERMFADAE
+763 AAVETSERMFSGAE
-777 RLIGAIEYDA
+777 RLSGAIEYDA

-816 LTKLEDVAAD
+816 LTKVEDVAAD
-826 CRTAAHSI
+826 CQKAAHSI

-849 GGIDPTKHHF
+849 GDIDPTKHHF
-859 KKFTERKEPGCV
+859 TKFTERMEPGCV
-871 AFGTVES
+871 TIGTVES

-887 YADDKGQTQLDMD
+887 YADDKGQTKLDND

-907 PPGHDFDET
+907 PAGHDFDET

-931 LATNGVKVVII
+931 LAANGVKVVII
-942 DQDNPWKLVDE
+942 DEDNPWKLVDE

-963 NQGLSNSNSDLALLL
+963 NQGLNSSRSSLGLLL

-985 LDADL
+985 LDADIN
-990 KVESEYGNDVLSASL
+990 VESEDGSDVLLASL
-1005 DGNEFARM
+1005 DRNELARM
-1013 SDIATN
+1013 SGIATN
-1019 SLQRVLDPGAH
+1019 SLQRVLDPGTHLLVLA
-1030 FLILSYSKDVSTDV
+1030 YSKDASADV

-1049 CMTGFSATTEYDAG
+1049 SMTGFSATTEYDAG
-1063 QLKPYAAMVYNEDD
+1063 QLKPYASMVYNEDD
-1077 NTMTLKAMTA
+1077 KTMTLKAMTA
-1087 EDTAGE
+1087 EDTVGE
-1093 NETVYN
+1093 NEKVYN
-1099 IGLNQN
+1099 IMLDQNYLIGDVPWLN
-1105 SPVGS
+1105 VM
-1110 LPWTNVIQGV
+1110 QGV

-1134 KSTAGWFG
+1134 KSTAGWFCY
-1142 FAVSATEINGLENLN
+1142 AVSATEINGLENLN

-1164 DYMFGFCAS
+1164 DHMFGYCAS

-1184 GKAKSMVAMFLGLYS
+1184 GKAKSMVAMFLSLYS

-1217 GMFHQ
+1217 GMFYQ
-1222 SYGLERIYVS
+1222 SFGLERIYVS

-1240 DLSEGMFAYCPCLRG
+1240 ALSRDMFAYCPYLRG
-1255 AKAYSDRNS
+1255 AKAYNDRNS

-1327 LDGDDNYYHVG
+1327 LDGDNNRYHVG
-1338 TVCLPYDICE
+1338 TVCLPYDICGN
-1348 DDNFS
+1348 DNFS
-1353 LYSVKEVVS
+1353 LYSVKDVVS
-1362 IDGAAAKAAA
+1362 IDDATAKAAA

-1399 KGNSV
+1399 KGNSNSV
-1404 VIASKDVMVA
+1404 VIASENVMVA

-1443 VHRGNQFVSSAM
+1443 VHRGNQFVSSTM

-1468 TAYLQRVPGITADV
+1468 TAYLQRMPGITADV
-1482 MNMRSTDGEITAV
+1482 MNMRSTDGEITAI
-1495 EAIKALTSGKTQY
+1495 EAIKALTSGKAQY
-1508 FDLNGVKLNT
+1508 FDLNGVKQST
-1518 FRRGVNIL
+1518 FRQGVNIL

-1532 TIKVVVK
+1532 TLKVVVK

>member
-1 MKIKSNI
+1 MKRNS
-8 YQKSRGGTQ
+8 YQKNRGGTQ
-17 FFLTVLML
+17 FFLAVLML
-25 ICCLLP
+25 MCCLLP

-54 TDKDIPW
+54 EDIDRPW

-75 KEVDNSSSAFSLEV
+75 KEVNRSSSAFSLEV
-89 EAESTYQITF
+89 EAGSTYQITF
-99 GYKVESEKNTDTFTV
+99 GYKVGSEENFDMFKV
-114 RVDGNTVFKE
+114 KVDGNTMFNA

-138 GSHKVEFYYGKD
+138 GSHKVEFCYDKD
-150 SNISKYED
+150 SGDSDNGD

-172 EMEENTPYAVCNT
+172 EMEENTPYAVWNT
-185 ETNRMTFYYDK
+185 ETNKMTFYYDK

-211 NSNSYDRTWE
+211 KSNSYDRVWK
-221 DADCAEK
+221 DACAEK
-228 VVIAEFDESFAAFK
+228 IVIAEFDESFAAFK
-242 PLNLSKWFDGFRSLK
+242 ALDLSTWFSGFKSLK

-263 YLDTSEVQVMVEM
+263 YLDTSEAQLMVEM
-276 FARCEA
+276 FFECEA

-292 TDKVQ
+292 TDKVFN
-297 SMMSMFYRMLSIKE
+297 MLSMFSRMSSIKE

-322 GNMRYL
+322 EQMRYL
-328 FEYDKNLKTIYVTDA
+328 FKHDKNLKTIYVTDA
-343 FSTEK
+343 FSTENVGN
-348 AQDAHREMFDGCVN
+348 ADNEMFYGCVN

-376 THANY
+376 RHANY

-390 THKDASGQPTLMESK
+390 THKDASGQSTLVESK
-405 KHAAN
+405 KYAAN
-410 CCEPASTEYTCSLC
+410 CSEPASTEYTCSLC

-438 AHEVKLVEASEPTC
+438 AHRVKLVEASEPTC

-472 EDMKDAVTEAEVTVA
+472 EDMKDAVTEADVTVV
-487 KLGHKLDTKGDC
+487 KLGHKLDAKGDC
-499 ATCGAHIMQLH
+499 ATCGMHIMQLH
-510 GVTAELVN
+510 GVTAEIVN

-533 CYGFEALKKG
+533 CYGFEALKEG
-543 DLGYYAIIFTSNKTY
+543 DLGFYAITFTSDKTY
-558 QLKLKMS
+558 QLKMKMS
-565 GKGEVVLLAGLYP
+565 GKGNVALLSGLYP

-591 PAGKSKIIMRGSS
+591 PAGKSRIIMRGSS

-626 YGKVKASEVS
+626 YGKVKASEAG

-647 DGVSENM
+647 DGISENM
-654 AEFPEEESES
+654 AAFPEEGYES
-664 PLKEYSHFRKVSFDK
+664 PLNEYSYLRKVSFDK
-679 SYAGVKQKSLDRL
+679 SYAGVKQKSLSRL
-692 FFGFNNLEEITGL
+692 FLGFNNLEEITGL

-718 MFYECR
+718 MFCGCDD
-724 ELTTLDLSSFNTAK
+724 LATLDLSSFNTAK

-743 AMFEACNNLQTI
+743 AMFEACGNLETI
-755 YVGEGFTT
+755 FVGEGFTT
-763 AAVETSERMFADAE
+763 AAVETSERMFSGAE
-777 RLIGAIEYDA
+777 RLSGAIEYDA

-826 CRTAAHSI
+826 CQKAAHSI

-849 GGIDPTKHHF
+849 GDIDPTKHHF
-859 KKFTERKEPGCV
+859 TKFTERMEPGCV
-871 AFGTVES
+871 TIGTVES

-887 YADDKGQTQLDMD
+887 YADDKGQTKLDND

-931 LATNGVKVVII
+931 LAANGVKVVII
-942 DQDNPWKLVDE
+942 DQVNPWKLVDE

-963 NQGLSNSNSDLALLL
+963 NQGLNSSRSSLGLLL

-985 LDADL
+985 LDADIN
-990 KVESEYGNDVLSASL
+990 VESEDGSDVLLASL
-1005 DGNEFARM
+1005 DGNELARM
-1013 SDIATN
+1013 SGMATN
-1019 SLQRVLDPGAH
+1019 SLQRVLDPGTHLLVLA
-1030 FLILSYSKDVSTDV
+1030 YSKDSSADV

-1049 CMTGFSATTEYDAG
+1049 SMTGFSATTEYDAG

-1077 NTMTLKAMTA
+1077 KTMTLKAMTA
-1087 EDTAGE
+1087 EDTVGE
-1093 NETVYN
+1093 NEKVYN
-1099 IGLNQN
+1099 IMLDQN
-1105 SPVGS
+1105 YLIGDV
-1110 LPWTNVIQGV
+1110 PWLYVMQGV

-1134 KSTAGWFG
+1134 KSTAGWFCY
-1142 FAVSATEINGLENLN
+1142 AVSATEINGLENLN

-1164 DYMFGFCAS
+1164 DHMFGYCAS

-1184 GKAKSMVAMFLGLYS
+1184 GKAKSMVAMFLSLFS

-1209 TESLKSAE
+1209 TENLKSAE
-1217 GMFHQ
+1217 GMFYQ
-1222 SYGLERIYVS
+1222 SFGLERIYVS
-1232 KKFNLASC
+1232 KKFNLAS
-1240 DLSEGMFAYCPCLRG
+1240 DALSRDMFVDCPYLRG
-1255 AKAYSDRNS
+1255 AKAYNDRNS
-1264 NTADYANYFSGY
+1264 NAGDYANYFSGY

-1288 DLYGDSNKALTV
+1288 DLYGDSNKTLTV
-1300 DNLTLKEGKPFMTHD
+1300 DNLTLKEGKSFMTHD

-1327 LDGDDNYYHVG
+1327 LDGDNNRYHVG
-1338 TVCLPYDICE
+1338 TVCLPYDICGN
-1348 DDNFS
+1348 DNFS
-1353 LYSVKEVVS
+1353 LYSVKDVVS
-1362 IDGAAAKAAA
+1362 IDGATAKAAA

-1404 VIASKDVMVA
+1404 VIASENVMVA

-1443 VHRGNQFVSSAM
+1443 VHRGNQFVSSTM

-1468 TAYLQRVPGITADV
+1468 TAYLQRMPGITADV

-1495 EAIKALTSGKTQY
+1495 EAIKALTSGKAQY
-1508 FDLNGVKLNT
+1508 FDLNGVKQST
-1518 FRRGVNIL
+1518 FRQGVNIL

-1532 TIKVVVK
+1532 TLKVVVK

>member
-1 MKIKSNI
+1 MKRNS
-8 YQKSRGGTQ
+8 YQKNRGGTQ
-17 FFLTVLML
+17 FFLAVLML
-25 ICCLLP
+25 MCCLLP
-31 GSAVAQSVA
+31 GSAVAQPVV

-54 TDKDIPW
+54 EDIDRPW

-75 KEVDNSSSAFSLEV
+75 KEVNSTSSAFSLEV
-89 EAESTYQITF
+89 EAGSTYQITF
-99 GYKVESEKNTDTFTV
+99 GYKVGSEENFDMFKV
-114 RVDGNTVFKE
+114 KVDGNTMFNA

-138 GSHKVEFYYGKD
+138 GSHKVEFCYDKD
-150 SNISKYED
+150 SEYSENED

-172 EMEENTPYAVCNT
+172 EMEENTPYAVWNT
-185 ETNRMTFYYDK
+185 ETNKMTFYYDK

-211 NSNSYDRTWE
+211 KSNSYDRVWK
-221 DADCAEK
+221 DACAEK
-228 VVIAEFDESFAAFK
+228 IVIAEFDESFAAFK
-242 PLNLSKWFDGFRSLK
+242 ALDLSTWFSGFKSLK

-263 YLDTSEVQVMVEM
+263 YLDTSEAQLMVEM
-276 FARCEA
+276 FFECEA

-292 TDKVQ
+292 TDKV
-297 SMMSMFYRMLSIKE
+297 SNMLSMFSRMSSIKE

-322 GNMRYL
+322 EQMRYL
-328 FEYDKNLKTIYVTDA
+328 FKHDKNLKTIYVTDA
-343 FSTEK
+343 FSTENVGN
-348 AQDAHREMFDGCVN
+348 ADNEMFYGCVN

-376 THANY
+376 RHANY

-390 THKDASGQPTLMESK
+390 THKDASGQSTLVESK

-410 CCEPASTEYTCSLC
+410 CSEPASTEYTCSLC

-452 ETDGRLKHYVCEVCG
+452 ETDGRLKHYVCEICG

-472 EDMKDAVTEAEVTVA
+472 EDMKDAVTEADVTVV
-487 KLGHKLDTKGDC
+487 KLGHKLDAKGDC
-499 ATCGAHIMQLH
+499 ATCGMHIMQLH
-510 GVTAELVN
+510 GVTAEIVN

-533 CYGFEALKKG
+533 CYGFEALKEG
-543 DLGYYAIIFTSNKTY
+543 DLGFYAITFTSDKTY
-558 QLKLKMS
+558 QLKMKMS
-565 GKGEVVLLAGLYP
+565 GKGNVALLSGLYP

-591 PAGKSKIIMRGSS
+591 PAGKSRIIMRGSS

-626 YGKVKASEVS
+626 YGKIKASEAG

-647 DGVSENM
+647 DGISENM
-654 AEFPEEESES
+654 AAFPEEGSES
-664 PLKEYSHFRKVSFDK
+664 PLNEYSYLRKVSFDK
-679 SYAGVKQKSLDRL
+679 SYAGVKQKSLSRL
-692 FFGFNNLEEITGL
+692 FLGFNNLEEITGL

-718 MFYECR
+718 MFSGCDD
-724 ELTTLDLSSFNTAK
+724 LATLDLSSFNTAK

-743 AMFEACNNLQTI
+743 AMFEACNYLQTI
-755 YVGEGFTT
+755 FVGEGFTT
-763 AAVETSERMFADAE
+763 AAVETSERMFSGAE
-777 RLIGAIEYDA
+777 RLSGAIEYDA

-816 LTKLEDVAAD
+816 LTKVEDVAAD
-826 CRTAAHSI
+826 CQKAAHSI

-849 GGIDPTKHHF
+849 GDIDPTKHHF
-859 KKFTERKEPGCV
+859 TKFTERMEPGCV
-871 AFGTVES
+871 TIGTVES

-887 YADDKGQTQLDMD
+887 YADDKGQTKLDND

-907 PPGHDFDET
+907 PAGHDFDET

-931 LATNGVKVVII
+931 LAANGVKVVII
-942 DQDNPWKLVDE
+942 DQVNPWKLVDE

-963 NQGLSNSNSDLALLL
+963 NQGLNSSRSSLGLLL

-985 LDADL
+985 LDADIN
-990 KVESEYGNDVLSASL
+990 VESEDGSDVLLASL
-1005 DGNEFARM
+1005 DGNELARM
-1013 SDIATN
+1013 SGIATN
-1019 SLQRVLDPGAH
+1019 SLQRVLDPGTHLLVLA
-1030 FLILSYSKDVSTDV
+1030 YSKDSSADV

-1049 CMTGFSATTEYDAG
+1049 SMTGFSATTDYDAG

-1077 NTMTLKAMTA
+1077 KTMTLKAMTA
-1087 EDTAGE
+1087 EDTVGE
-1093 NETVYN
+1093 NEKVYN
-1099 IGLNQN
+1099 IMLDQN
-1105 SPVGS
+1105 YLIGDV
-1110 LPWTNVIQGV
+1110 PWLYVMQGV

-1134 KSTAGWFG
+1134 KSTAGWFCY
-1142 FAVSATEINGLENLN
+1142 AVSATEINGLENLN

-1164 DYMFGFCAS
+1164 DHMFGYCAS

-1184 GKAKSMVAMFLGLYS
+1184 GRAKSMVAMFLSLYS

-1209 TESLKSAE
+1209 TENLKSAE
-1217 GMFHQ
+1217 GMFYQ

-1240 DLSEGMFAYCPCLRG
+1240 ALSDDMFAYCPYLRG
-1255 AKAYSDRNS
+1255 AKAYNDRNS
-1264 NTADYANYFSGY
+1264 NAADYANYFSGY

-1300 DNLTLKEGKPFMTHD
+1300 DNLTLKEGKSFMTHD

-1327 LDGDDNYYHVG
+1327 LDGDNNRYHVG
-1338 TVCLPYDICE
+1338 TVCLPYDICGN
-1348 DDNFS
+1348 DNFS
-1353 LYSVKEVVS
+1353 LYSVKDVVS
-1362 IDGAAAKAAA
+1362 IDDATTKAAA

-1404 VIASKDVMVA
+1404 VIASENVMVA

-1443 VHRGNQFVSSAM
+1443 VHRGNQFVSSTM

-1468 TAYLQRVPGITADV
+1468 TAYLQRMPGITADV
-1482 MNMRSTDGEITAV
+1482 MNMRSTDGEITAI
-1495 EAIKALTSGKTQY
+1495 EAIKALTSGKAQY
-1508 FDLNGVKLNT
+1508 FDLNGVKQST
-1518 FRRGVNIL
+1518 FRQGVNIL

-1532 TIKVVVK
+1532 TLKVVVK

>member
-1 MKIKSNI
+1 MKRNS
-8 YQKSRGGTQ
+8 YQKNRGGTQ
-17 FFLTVLML
+17 FFLAVLML
-25 ICCLLP
+25 MCCLLP

-54 TDKDIPW
+54 EDIDKPW

-75 KEVDNSSSAFSLEV
+75 KEVNRSSSAFSLEV
-89 EAESTYQITF
+89 EAGSTYQITF
-99 GYKVESEKNTDTFTV
+99 GYKVGSEENFDMFTV
-114 RVDGNTVFKE
+114 KVDGNTMFNA

-138 GSHKVEFYYGKD
+138 GSHKVEFCYDKD
-150 SNISKYED
+150 SGDSDNGD

-172 EMEENTPYAVCNT
+172 EMEENTPYAVWNT
-185 ETNRMTFYYDK
+185 DTKKMTFYYDK

-211 NSNSYDRTWE
+211 KSNSYDRVWK
-221 DADCAEK
+221 DACAEK

-242 PLNLSKWFDGFRSLK
+242 ALDLSTWFSGFKSLK

-263 YLDTSEVQVMVEM
+263 NLDTSEAQLMVEM
-276 FARCEA
+276 FFECDA

-292 TDKVQ
+292 TDKVFN
-297 SMMSMFYRMLSIKE
+297 MLSMFSRMSSIKE

-322 GNMRYL
+322 EQMRYL
-328 FEYDKNLKTIYVTDA
+328 FKHDENLKTIYVTDA
-343 FSTEK
+343 FSTERVGNY
-348 AQDAHREMFDGCVN
+348 DDEMFYGCVN

-371 NVTDK
+371 NVTGK
-376 THANY
+376 TRANY

-390 THKDASGQPTLMESK
+390 THKDASGQPTLVESK

-433 KYQPG
+433 KYQPD
-438 AHEVKLVEASEPTC
+438 AHRVKMVEASEPTC
-452 ETDGRLKHYVCEVCG
+452 ETDGRLKHYVCELCG

-472 EDMKDAVTEAEVTVA
+472 EDMKDAVTEADVTVV
-487 KLGHKLDTKGDC
+487 KLGHKLDAKGDC
-499 ATCGAHIMQLH
+499 ATCGMHIMQLH
-510 GVTAELVN
+510 GVTAEIVN

-533 CYGFEALKKG
+533 CYGFEVLKEG
-543 DLGYYAIIFTSNKTY
+543 DLGSYAITFTSDKTY
-558 QLKLKMS
+558 QLKMKMS
-565 GKGEVVLLAGLYP
+565 GKGEVALLSGLSP
-578 ASVTAGKELVLNM
+578 AFVKAGKELVLNM
-591 PAGKSKIIMRGSS
+591 PAGKSKIIMGGSS

-626 YGKVKASEVS
+626 YGKIKASEAD

-647 DGVSENM
+647 DGISENM
-654 AEFPEEESES
+654 AAFPEEGSES
-664 PLKEYSHFRKVSFDK
+664 PLNEYSYLRKVSFDK
-679 SYAGVKQKSLDRL
+679 SYAGVKQKSFSRL
-692 FFGFNNLEEITGL
+692 FLGFNNLEEITGL

-718 MFYECR
+718 MFCGCDD
-724 ELTTLDLSSFNTAK
+724 LATLDLSSFNTAK

-743 AMFEACNNLQTI
+743 AMFEACNFLQTI
-755 YVGEGFTT
+755 FVGEGFTT
-763 AAVETSERMFADAE
+763 AAVETSERMFSGAE
-777 RLIGAIEYDA
+777 RLSGAIEYDA

-826 CRTAAHSI
+826 CQKAAHSI

-849 GGIDPTKHHF
+849 GDIDPTKHHF
-859 KKFTERKEPGCV
+859 TKFTERMEPGCV
-871 AFGTVES
+871 TFGTVES

-887 YADDKGQTQLDMD
+887 YADDKGQTKLDYD

-907 PPGHDFDET
+907 PAGHDFDET

-931 LATNGVKVVII
+931 LAANGVKVVII
-942 DQDNPWKLVDE
+942 DQVNPWKLVDE

-963 NQGLSNSNSDLALLL
+963 NQGLYSSRSSLALLL

-985 LDADL
+985 LDADIN
-990 KVESEYGNDVLSASL
+990 VESEDGSDVLSASL
-1005 DGNEFARM
+1005 DGNELARM
-1013 SDIATN
+1013 SGMATN

-1030 FLILSYSKDVSTDV
+1030 LLVLAYSKDASADV

-1049 CMTGFSATTEYDAG
+1049 SMTGFSATTEYDAG

-1077 NTMTLKAMTA
+1077 KTMTLKAMTA
-1087 EDTAGE
+1087 EDTVGE
-1093 NETVYN
+1093 NEKVYN
-1099 IGLNQN
+1099 IMLDQN
-1105 SPVGS
+1105 YLIGDV
-1110 LPWTNVIQGV
+1110 PWLYVMQGV
-1120 KSITIDKSFSQFRP
+1120 KSITVDKSFSQFRP
-1134 KSTAGWFG
+1134 KSTAGWFCY
-1142 FAVSATEINGLENLN
+1142 AVSATEINGLENLN

-1164 DYMFGFCAS
+1164 DHMFGYCAS

-1184 GKAKSMVAMFLGLYS
+1184 GKAKSMVAMFLSLFS

-1217 GMFHQ
+1217 GMFYQ

-1240 DLSEGMFAYCPCLRG
+1240 ALSDDMFAYCPYLRG
-1255 AKAYSDRNS
+1255 AKAYNDRNS

-1300 DNLTLKEGKPFMTHD
+1300 DNLTLKEGKSFMTHD

-1327 LDGDDNYYHVG
+1327 LDGDNNRYHVG
-1338 TVCLPYDICE
+1338 TVCLPYDICGN
-1348 DDNFS
+1348 DNFS
-1353 LYSVKEVVS
+1353 LYSVKDVVS
-1362 IDGAAAKAAA
+1362 IDGATAKAAA

-1404 VIASKDVMVA
+1404 VIASENVMVA

-1443 VHRGNQFVSSAM
+1443 VHRGNQFVSSTM

-1482 MNMRSTDGEITAV
+1482 INMRSTDGEITAI
-1495 EAIKALTSGKTQY
+1495 EAIKALTSGKAQY
-1508 FDLNGVKLNT
+1508 FDLNGVKQST
-1518 FRRGVNIL
+1518 FRQGVNIL

-1532 TIKVVVK
+1532 TLKVVVK

>member
-1 MKIKSNI
+1 MKRNI
-8 YQKSRGGTQ
+8 YQKNRGGTQ

-25 ICCLLP
+25 MCCLLP
-31 GSAVAQSVA
+31 GSTVAQSVA

-54 TDKDIPW
+54 TDTDRPW

-75 KEVDNSSSAFSLEV
+75 KEVNRSSSAFSLEV
-89 EAESTYQITF
+89 EAGSMYQVTF
-99 GYKVESEKNTDTFTV
+99 GYKVGSEENFDMFTV
-114 RVDGNTVFKE
+114 KVDGYTMLNV

-138 GSHKVEFYYGKD
+138 GSHKVEFCYDKD
-150 SNISKYED
+150 SEYSDNGD

-172 EMEENTPYAVCNT
+172 EMEENTPYAVWNT
-185 ETNRMTFYYDK
+185 ETNKMTFYYDK
-196 VARPFGDNQMVFFIT
+196 VARPFGDNQIVFFVT
-211 NSNSYDRTWE
+211 KSNSYDRVWK
-221 DADCAEK
+221 DACAEK

-242 PLNLSKWFDGFRSLK
+242 ALDLSSWFSGFKSLK

-263 YLDTSEVQVMVEM
+263 NLDTSEAQLMVEM
-276 FARCEA
+276 FFECEA

-292 TDKVQ
+292 TDKVFN
-297 SMMSMFYRMLSIKE
+297 MLSMFSRMSSIKE

-322 GNMRYL
+322 EQMRYL
-328 FEYDKNLKTIYVTDA
+328 FKHDKNLKTIYVTDA

-348 AQDAHREMFDGCVN
+348 VGDADNEMFYGCVN

-376 THANY
+376 RHANY

-390 THKDASGQPTLMESK
+390 THKDASGQSTLVESK

-438 AHEVKLVEASEPTC
+438 AHRVKQVEASEPTC

-472 EDMKDAVTEAEVTVA
+472 EDMKDAVTEAEVTVV
-487 KLGHKLDTKGDC
+487 KLGHKLNAKGDC
-499 ATCGAHIMQLH
+499 ATCGMHIMQLH
-510 GVTAELVN
+510 GVTAEIVN
-518 ATDVDW
+518 ATDVGW
-524 NVFNDADNG
+524 NVFNDADG
-533 CYGFEALKKG
+533 CYGFEALKEG
-543 DLGYYAIIFTSNKTY
+543 DLGFYAITFTSDKTY

-626 YGKVKASEVS
+626 YGKIKASEVG

-647 DGVSENM
+647 DGISENM
-654 AEFPEEESES
+654 AAFPKEESES
-664 PLKEYSHFRKVSFDK
+664 PLNEYRYLRKVSFDK
-679 SYAGVKQKSLDRL
+679 SYAGVKQKSLSRL
-692 FFGFNNLEEITGL
+692 FFDFNNLEEITGL

-718 MFYECR
+718 MFSGCE
-724 ELTTLDLSSFNTAK
+724 ELKTLDLSSFNTAK

-743 AMFEACNNLQTI
+743 AMFEACGNLETI
-755 YVGEGFTT
+755 FVGEGFTT

-777 RLIGAIEYDA
+777 RLSGAIEYDA

-826 CRTAAHSI
+826 CQKAAHSI

-859 KKFTERKEPGCV
+859 TKFTERKEPGCV

-942 DQDNPWKLVDE
+942 DIVNPWKLVDE
-953 NDATKGLQSS
+953 NDATKGLQTS
-963 NQGLSNSNSDLALLL
+963 NQGLSNSSSDLALLL

-990 KVESEYGNDVLSASL
+990 KVESEYGSDVLSASL
-1005 DGNEFARM
+1005 DGNDFARM

-1030 FLILSYSKDVSTDV
+1030 FLMLSYSKDVSTDV

-1063 QLKPYAAMVYNEDD
+1063 QLKSYAAMVYNEDD

-1099 IGLNQN
+1099 IELNQS

-1134 KSTAGWFG
+1134 KSTAGWFCY
-1142 FAVSATEINGLENLN
+1142 AVSATEINGLENLN

-1164 DYMFGFCAS
+1164 DHMFGYCAS

-1184 GKAKSMVAMFLGLYS
+1184 GKAKSMVAMFLSLFS

-1209 TESLKSAE
+1209 TENLKSAE
-1217 GMFHQ
+1217 GMFYQ
-1222 SYGLERIYVS
+1222 SFGLERIYVS
-1232 KKFNLASC
+1232 KKFNLAS
-1240 DLSEGMFAYCPCLRG
+1240 DALSDDMFVDCPYLRG
-1255 AKAYSDRNS
+1255 AKAYNDRNS
-1264 NTADYANYFSGY
+1264 NAADYANYFSGY

-1315 TFTAKKATLTRT
+1315 TFAAKKATLTRT
-1327 LDGDDNYYHVG
+1327 LDGDNNRYHVG

-1404 VIASKDVMVA
+1404 VIASENVTVA

-1468 TAYLQRVPGITADV
+1468 TAFLQQVPGITADV
-1482 MNMRSTDGEITAV
+1482 MNMRSTDGEITAI

-1508 FDLNGVKLNT
+1508 FDLNGVKQNT

>member
-1 MKIKSNI
+1 MKSNI
-8 YQKSRGGTQ
+8 YQKNRGGTQ
-17 FFLTVLML
+17 FFLAVLML
-25 ICCLLP
+25 MCCLLP

-54 TDKDIPW
+54 EDIDRPW

-75 KEVDNSSSAFSLEV
+75 KEVNRSSSAFSLEV
-89 EAESTYQITF
+89 EAGSTYQITF
-99 GYKVESEKNTDTFTV
+99 GYKVGSEENFDMFTV
-114 RVDGNTVFKE
+114 KVDGYTMFNV
-124 SGEMEGKFSLALSA
+124 SGEMEDKFSLALSA
-138 GSHKVEFYYGKD
+138 GSHKVEFCYDKD
-150 SNISKYED
+150 SEYSENED

-172 EMEENTPYAVCNT
+172 EMEENTPYAVWNT
-185 ETNRMTFYYDK
+185 ETKKMTFYYDK
-196 VARPFGDNQMVFFIT
+196 VARPFGDNQVVFFIT
-211 NSNSYDRTWE
+211 KSNSYDRVWKY
-221 DADCAEK
+221 ACAEK

-242 PLNLSKWFDGFRSLK
+242 ALDLSTWFSGFKSLK

-263 YLDTSEVQVMVEM
+263 NLDTSEAQLMVEM
-276 FARCEA
+276 FSKCEA

-292 TDKVQ
+292 TDKVLN
-297 SMMSMFYRMLSIKE
+297 MLSMFYGMSSIKE

-322 GNMRYL
+322 EQMRYL
-328 FEYDKNLKTIYVTDA
+328 FKYDKNLKTIYVTDA
-343 FSTEK
+343 FSTERVGNY
-348 AQDAHREMFDGCVN
+348 DDEMFYGCVN

-371 NVTDK
+371 NVTGK

-390 THKDASGQPTLMESK
+390 THKDASGQPTLVESK
-405 KHAAN
+405 KYAAN

-438 AHEVKLVEASEPTC
+438 AHRVKMVEASEPTC
-452 ETDGRLKHYVCEVCG
+452 ETDGRLKHYVCELCG

-472 EDMKDAVTEAEVTVA
+472 EDMKDAVTEADVTVV
-487 KLGHKLDTKGDC
+487 KLGHKLDAKGDC
-499 ATCGAHIMQLH
+499 ATCGMHIMQLH
-510 GVTAELVN
+510 GVTAEIVN

-533 CYGFEALKKG
+533 CYGFEALKEG
-543 DLGYYAIIFTSNKTY
+543 DLGFYAITFTSDKTY
-558 QLKLKMS
+558 QLKMKMS
-565 GKGEVVLLAGLYP
+565 GKGDVTLLSGLSL
-578 ASVTAGKELVLNM
+578 AFVKAGKELVLNM
-591 PAGKSKIIMRGSS
+591 PAGKSRIIMRGSS

-626 YGKVKASEVS
+626 YGKIKASEANR
-636 GTLELYGDVEL
+636 TLELYGDVEL
-647 DGVSENM
+647 DGISENM
-654 AEFPEEESES
+654 AAFPEEGSES
-664 PLKEYSHFRKVSFDK
+664 PLNEYSYLRKVSFDK
-679 SYAGVKQKSLDRL
+679 SYAGVKQKSLSRL
-692 FFGFNNLEEITGL
+692 FFDFNNLEEITGL

-718 MFYECR
+718 MFCGCDD
-724 ELTTLDLSSFNTAK
+724 LATLDLSSFNTAK

-743 AMFEACNNLQTI
+743 AMFEACNYLQTI
-755 YVGEGFTT
+755 FVGEGFTT
-763 AAVETSERMFADAE
+763 AAVETSERMFSGAE
-777 RLIGAIEYDA
+777 RLSGAIEYDA

-816 LTKLEDVAAD
+816 LTKVEDVAAD
-826 CRTAAHSI
+826 CQKAAHSI

-859 KKFTERKEPGCV
+859 TKFTERKEPGCV

-887 YADDKGQTQLDMD
+887 YADDKGQTQLDKD

-907 PPGHDFDET
+907 PAGHDFDET

-931 LATNGVKVVII
+931 LAANGVKVVII
-942 DQDNPWKLVDE
+942 DQANPWKLVDE
-953 NDATKGLQSS
+953 NDATKGLQTS
-963 NQGLSNSNSDLALLL
+963 NQGESNSQSDLFLLL

-985 LDADL
+985 LDADIN
-990 KVESEYGNDVLSASL
+990 VESEDGSDVLLASL

-1013 SDIATN
+1013 SGIATN
-1019 SLQRVLDPGAH
+1019 SLQRVLDPGTH
-1030 FLILSYSKDVSTDV
+1030 FLVLAYSKDSSADV

-1049 CMTGFSATTEYDAG
+1049 SMTGFSATTEYDAG

-1077 NTMTLKAMTA
+1077 KTMTLKAMTA
-1087 EDTAGE
+1087 EDTVGE
-1093 NETVYN
+1093 NEKVYN
-1099 IGLNQN
+1099 IMLDQN
-1105 SPVGS
+1105 YLIGDV
-1110 LPWTNVIQGV
+1110 PWLYVMQGV

-1134 KSTAGWFG
+1134 KSTAGWFSY
-1142 FAVSATEINGLENLN
+1142 AVSATEINGLENLN

-1164 DYMFGFCAS
+1164 DHMFGFCAS

-1184 GKAKSMVAMFLGLYS
+1184 SKAKSMMAMFLSLYS

-1209 TESLKSAE
+1209 TENLKSAE
-1217 GMFHQ
+1217 GMFYQ

-1240 DLSEGMFAYCPCLRG
+1240 ALSDDMFAYCPYLRG
-1255 AKAYSDRNS
+1255 AKAYNDRNS
-1264 NTADYANYFSGY
+1264 NAADYANYFSGY

-1300 DNLTLKEGKPFMTHD
+1300 DNLTLKEGKSFMTHD
-1315 TFTAKKATLTRT
+1315 TFMAKNATLTRT

-1362 IDGAAAKAAA
+1362 IDDAAAKAAA

-1404 VIASKDVMVA
+1404 VIASKDVTVA

-1432 AFTEYVVEDGY
+1432 AFTEYEVEDGY
-1443 VHRGNQFVSSAM
+1443 VHRGNQFINSAM
-1455 AAGEDGITREAPL
+1455 AADEDGITREAPL

-1482 MNMRSTDGEITAV
+1482 MNMRSTDGEITAI
-1495 EAIKALTSGKTQY
+1495 EAIKALTNGKTQY

>member
-1 MKIKSNI
+1 MKRNS
-8 YQKSRGGTQ
+8 YQKNRGGTQ
-17 FFLTVLML
+17 FFLAVLML
-25 ICCLLP
+25 MCCLLP

-54 TDKDIPW
+54 EDIDKPW

-75 KEVDNSSSAFSLEV
+75 KEVNRSSSAFSLEV
-89 EAESTYQITF
+89 EAGSTYQITF
-99 GYKVESEKNTDTFTV
+99 GYKVGSEENFDMFTV
-114 RVDGNTVFKE
+114 KVDGNTMFNA

-138 GSHKVEFYYGKD
+138 GSHKVEFCYDKD
-150 SNISKYED
+150 SGDSDNGD

-172 EMEENTPYAVCNT
+172 EMEENTPYAVWNT
-185 ETNRMTFYYDK
+185 DTKKMTFYYDK
-196 VARPFGDNQMVFFIT
+196 VARPFGDNQVVFFIT
-211 NSNSYDRTWE
+211 KSNSYDRVWK
-221 DADCAEK
+221 DACAEK

-242 PLNLSKWFDGFRSLK
+242 ALDLSTWFSGFRSLK

-263 YLDTSEVQVMVEM
+263 NLDTSEAQLMVEM
-276 FARCEA
+276 FFECDA

-292 TDKVQ
+292 TDKVFN
-297 SMMSMFYRMLSIKE
+297 MLSMFSRMSSIKE

-322 GNMRYL
+322 EQMRYL
-328 FEYDKNLKTIYVTDA
+328 FKHDENLKTIYVTDA
-343 FSTEK
+343 FSTERVGNS
-348 AQDAHREMFDGCVN
+348 DNEMFYGCVN

-376 THANY
+376 RHANY

-390 THKDASGQPTLMESK
+390 THKDASGQPTLVESK

-433 KYQPG
+433 KYQPD
-438 AHEVKLVEASEPTC
+438 AHRVKMVEASEPTC
-452 ETDGRLKHYVCEVCG
+452 ETDGRLKHYVCELCG

-472 EDMKDAVTEAEVTVA
+472 EDLKDAVTEADVTVV
-487 KLGHKLDTKGDC
+487 KLGHKLDAKGDC
-499 ATCGAHIMQLH
+499 ATCGMHIMQLH
-510 GVTAELVN
+510 GVTAEIVN

-533 CYGFEALKKG
+533 CYGFEVLKEG
-543 DLGYYAIIFTSNKTY
+543 DLGSYAITFTSDKTY
-558 QLKLKMS
+558 QLKMKMS
-565 GKGEVVLLAGLYP
+565 GKGEVALLSGLSP
-578 ASVTAGKELVLNM
+578 AFVKAGKELVLNM
-591 PAGKSKIIMRGSS
+591 PAGKSKIIMGGSS

-626 YGKVKASEVS
+626 YGKIKASEAG

-647 DGVSENM
+647 DGISENM
-654 AEFPEEESES
+654 AAFPEEGSES
-664 PLKEYSHFRKVSFDK
+664 PLNEYSYLRKVSFDK
-679 SYAGVKQKSLDRL
+679 SYAGVKQKSLSRL
-692 FFGFNNLEEITGL
+692 FLGFNNLEEITGL

-718 MFYECR
+718 MFCGCDD
-724 ELTTLDLSSFNTAK
+724 LATLDLSSFNTAK

-743 AMFEACNNLQTI
+743 AMFEACNYLQTI
-755 YVGEGFTT
+755 FVGEGFTT
-763 AAVETSERMFADAE
+763 AAVETSERMFSGAE
-777 RLIGAIEYDA
+777 RLSGAIEYDA

-816 LTKLEDVAAD
+816 LTKVEDVAAD
-826 CRTAAHSI
+826 CQKAAHSI

-849 GGIDPTKHHF
+849 GDIDPTKHHF
-859 KKFTERKEPGCV
+859 TKFTERMEPGCV
-871 AFGTVES
+871 TFGTVES

-887 YADDKGQTQLDMD
+887 YADDKGQTKLDYD

-931 LATNGVKVVII
+931 LAANGVKVVII
-942 DQDNPWKLVDE
+942 DQVNPWKLVDE

-963 NQGLSNSNSDLALLL
+963 NQGLNSSQSSLALLL

-985 LDADL
+985 LDADIN
-990 KVESEYGNDVLSASL
+990 VESEDGSDVLSASL
-1005 DGNEFARM
+1005 DGNELARM
-1013 SDIATN
+1013 SGMAAN

-1030 FLILSYSKDVSTDV
+1030 LLVLAYSKDASADV

-1049 CMTGFSATTEYDAG
+1049 SMTGFSATTEYDAG
-1063 QLKPYAAMVYNEDD
+1063 QLKSYAAMVYNEDD
-1077 NTMTLKAMTA
+1077 KTMTLKAMTA
-1087 EDTAGE
+1087 EDTVGE
-1093 NETVYN
+1093 NEKVYN
-1099 IGLNQN
+1099 IMLDQN
-1105 SPVGS
+1105 YFIGDV
-1110 LPWTNVIQGV
+1110 PWLYVMQGV

-1134 KSTAGWFG
+1134 KSTAGWFCY
-1142 FAVSATEINGLENLN
+1142 AVSATEINGLENLN

-1164 DYMFGFCAS
+1164 DQMFGYCAS

-1184 GKAKSMVAMFLGLYS
+1184 GKAKSMVAMFLSLFS

-1217 GMFHQ
+1217 GMFYQ

-1240 DLSEGMFAYCPCLRG
+1240 ALSDDMFAYCPYLRG
-1255 AKAYSDRNS
+1255 AKAYNDRNS

-1300 DNLTLKEGKPFMTHD
+1300 DNLTLKEGKSFMTHD

-1327 LDGDDNYYHVG
+1327 LDGDNNRYHVG
-1338 TVCLPYDICE
+1338 TVCLPYDICGN
-1348 DDNFS
+1348 DNFS
-1353 LYSVKEVVS
+1353 LYSVKDVVS
-1362 IDGAAAKAAA
+1362 IDDATAKAAA
-1372 AGEPSA
+1372 VGEPSA

-1404 VIASKDVMVA
+1404 VIASENVMVA

-1443 VHRGNQFVSSAM
+1443 VHRGNQFVSSTM

-1482 MNMRSTDGEITAV
+1482 MNMRSTDGEITAI
-1495 EAIKALTSGKTQY
+1495 EAIKALTSGKAQY
-1508 FDLNGVKLNT
+1508 FDLNGVKQST
-1518 FRRGVNIL
+1518 FRQGVNIL

-1532 TIKVVVK
+1532 TLKVVVK

>member
-1 MKIKSNI
+1 MKSNI
-8 YQKSRGGTQ
+8 YQKNRGGTQ
-17 FFLTVLML
+17 FFLAVLML
-25 ICCLLP
+25 MCCLLP

-54 TDKDIPW
+54 TDIDRPW

-75 KEVDNSSSAFSLEV
+75 KEVNRSSSAFSLEV
-89 EAESTYQITF
+89 EAGSTYQITF
-99 GYKVESEKNTDTFTV
+99 GYKVGSEENFDMFTV
-114 RVDGNTVFKE
+114 KVDGNTMFNV

-138 GSHKVEFYYGKD
+138 GSHKVEFCYDKD
-150 SNISKYED
+150 SEYSDNGD

-172 EMEENTPYAVCNT
+172 EMEENTPYAVWNT
-185 ETNRMTFYYDK
+185 DTNKMTFYYDK
-196 VARPFGDNQMVFFIT
+196 VARPFGDNQIVFFVT
-211 NSNSYDRTWE
+211 KSNSYDRVWK
-221 DADCAEK
+221 DACAEK

-242 PLNLSKWFDGFRSLK
+242 ALDLSSWFSGFKSLK

-263 YLDTSEVQVMVEM
+263 NLDTSEAQLMVEM
-276 FARCEA
+276 FFECEA

-292 TDKVQ
+292 TDKVFN
-297 SMMSMFYRMLSIKE
+297 MLSMFSRMSSIKE

-322 GNMRYL
+322 EQMRYL
-328 FEYDKNLKTIYVTDA
+328 FKHDKNLKTIYVTDA

-348 AQDAHREMFDGCVN
+348 VGDADNEMFYGCVN

-376 THANY
+376 RHANY

-390 THKDASGQPTLMESK
+390 THKDASGQSTLVESK

-438 AHEVKLVEASEPTC
+438 AHRVKQVEASEPTC

-472 EDMKDAVTEAEVTVA
+472 EDMKDAVTEADVTVV
-487 KLGHKLDTKGDC
+487 KLGHKLNAKGDC

-533 CYGFEALKKG
+533 RYGFETFKEGNL
-543 DLGYYAIIFTSNKTY
+543 DQYAITFTSDKTY
-558 QLKLKMS
+558 QLKMKMS
-565 GKGEVVLLAGLYP
+565 GKGEVYLTLLSGLFP
-578 ASVTAGKELVLNM
+578 ASVTAEKELVLNM
-591 PAGKSKIIMRGSS
+591 PAGKSKIIMSGRS

-618 TTEKVPAT
+618 TTEKEPAT
-626 YGKVKASEVS
+626 YGKVKVS
-636 GTLELYGDVEL
+636 AIDGTLKLYGDVEL
-647 DGVSENM
+647 DGISENM
-654 AEFPEEESES
+654 DAFPEEGSGS
-664 PLKEYSHFRKVSFDK
+664 PLKEYDYYRKVSFDK
-679 SYAGVKQKSLDRL
+679 SYAGVKQKSLSKL
-692 FFGFNNLEEITGL
+692 FLDFYDLEEITGL

-718 MFYECR
+718 MFSGCKN
-724 ELTTLDLSSFNTAK
+724 LATLDLSSFNTAK

-743 AMFEACNNLQTI
+743 AMFEACKDLETI
-755 YVGEGFTT
+755 FVGEGFTT
-763 AAVETSERMFADAE
+763 AAVETSERMFSGAE
-777 RLIGAIEYDA
+777 RLSGAIEYDA

-826 CRTAAHSI
+826 CQKAAHSI

-859 KKFTERKEPGCV
+859 TKFTERKEPGCV
-871 AFGTVES
+871 TIGTVES

-887 YADDKGQTQLDMD
+887 YADDKGQTQLDKD
-900 KGEIAIL
+900 KGEISIL
-907 PPGHDFDET
+907 PTGHDFDET

-931 LATNGVKVVII
+931 LAANGVKVVII
-942 DQDNPWKLVDE
+942 DEVNPWKLVDE

-963 NQGLSNSNSDLALLL
+963 NQGLSDSWSELFLLL

-990 KVESEYGNDVLSASL
+990 KVESEEGCDELLVSL
-1005 DGNEFARM
+1005 DGSEPNRM
-1013 SDIATN
+1013 SGIATN
-1019 SLQRVLDPGAH
+1019 SLQRVLDPGTH
-1030 FLILSYSKDVSTDV
+1030 FLNLSYFKDRGGDE

-1049 CMTGFSATTEYDAG
+1049 CMTGFSATTEYDAD
-1063 QLKPYAAMVYNEDD
+1063 QLKPYAAVVYNEDD
-1077 NTMTLKAMTA
+1077 KTMTLKAMKIGDA
-1087 EDTAGE
+1087 VGE
-1093 NETVYN
+1093 NEKVYN
-1099 IGLNQN
+1099 IMLDQN
-1105 SPVGS
+1105 YSIEN
-1110 LPWTNVIQGV
+1110 LPWSYVIQGV
-1120 KSITIDKSFSQFRP
+1120 KSITVDKSFSQFRP
-1134 KSTAGWFG
+1134 KSTAGWFAS
-1142 FAVSATEINGLENLN
+1142 AVSATEINGLENLN

-1184 GKAKSMVAMFLGLYS
+1184 GKAKSMMAMFLGLYS

-1209 TESLKSAE
+1209 TENLKSAVA
-1217 GMFHQ
+1217 MFYE

-1240 DLSEGMFAYCPCLRG
+1240 ALSEDMFANCSYLRG
-1255 AKAYSDRNS
+1255 AKAYNDRNS
-1264 NTADYANYFSGY
+1264 NAADYANYFSGY

-1300 DNLTLKEGKPFMTHD
+1300 DNLTLKEGKSFMTHD
-1315 TFTAKKATLTRT
+1315 TFMAKNATLTRT

-1362 IDGAAAKAAA
+1362 IDDAAAKAAA

-1404 VIASKDVMVA
+1404 VIASKDVTVA

-1432 AFTEYVVEDGY
+1432 AFTEYEVEDGY
-1443 VHRGNQFVSSAM
+1443 VHRGNQFVSSAI
-1455 AAGEDGITREAPL
+1455 AADEDGITREAPL

-1482 MNMRSTDGEITAV
+1482 MNMRSTDGEITAI

-1518 FRRGVNIL
+1518 FKKGVNIL
-1526 RTEDGK
+1526 RTEYGK